1 MNLYTSLTLRYL
13 KQNKRRTLVTII
25 GIILAT
31 ALICGIGNI
40 CTSFMDYQIRNQI
53 QSNGDFYATFFNI
66 NKEKAQIVTKSSGVT
81 RYGYS
86 QSLGGTILGK
96 NKDISLYINAY
107 DKNKIESYRLTLKEG
122 KYPKNKN
129 EIVVSEGLLK
139 HLNKKIGDKVIFEVG
154 DIEYTEGTD
163 IPKLINPQKNTY
175 KIVGILNKTPLSY
188 NSQLFA
194 LAGFDINSVS
204 NKEEFNV
211 SICTENPKDIY
222 KTAISI
228 GENIGLVQA
237 DEASDEDYS
246 YDDQT
251 LMYYKGIDFNESL
264 LRLLGAS
271 AYDNIN
277 KTLLLVVGLVASLV
291 IIPTIATIYNSFSI
305 AISERKKQFGILNS
319 IGATKSQVMKLVFLE
334 GFLVSIVGI
343 PIGLLSGTIAIDIVF
358 KVIKTFFK
366 TSVFGELELRVVFSP
381 VVLISSTIII
391 LLTIFISAII
401 PAINAAKISPLE
413 AIKNSS
419 NLKVGKIKS
428 SKLVKKIFKT
438 EGELA
443 YKNLRR
449 NKGKFRITLFSLIIS
464 IVIFISFNGFVDM
477 FIETNQINY
486 GTITNDLT
494 LYENKLFTKEEV
506 QKTIDELKKING
518 IKDIAIDKGYNLN
531 VHVDEKNIN
540 KDLKESLKQS
550 GYVDMDNSTYNFI
563 NSRLSTPGDF
573 SISNIKLSEGKFDKE
588 TAKAENG
595 VILVRYSY
603 QESLAKKGKVVL
615 TNYKVG
621 DTLNCTITSYDYDGN
636 ESEKE
641 VKLKIL
647 AITDEIL
654 TGNKQYPQT
663 SFGVVAYDD
672 LIHLLSIK
680 DDESSSNSYYVA
692 TNQEKSTRDEVK
704 KVAEENSLSVIDS
717 IDEAQKLEQTMNVMK
732 IFVYG
737 FIVVISLV
745 SVTNIINTISTNI
758 NLRKREFAV
767 IKSIGVTPQGFKKM
781 IYMESILY
789 GILSLLYGIPIGICL
804 NVLMNRILEGMITVQ
819 TLIPYKSI
827 LICIISI
834 FIITFIASYI
844 PLKKISKENII
855 DNIRQESI

>member
-40 CTSFMDYQIRNQI
+40 CTSFMDYQMRDQI
-53 QSNGDFYATFFNI
+53 KTSGSFYATFTDI
-66 NKEKAQIVTKSSGVT
+66 DKEKASVITKSSGVSE
-81 RYGYS
+81 YGYKKDLGS
-86 QSLGGTILGK
+86 IILDKKDSTSL
-96 NKDISLYINAY
+96 DINVF
-107 DKNKIESYRLTLKEG
+107 DKNTINSFQITLKNG
-122 KYPKNKN
+122 NYPKNQS
-129 EIVVSEGLLK
+129 EIVVTQALLNK
-139 HLNKKIGDKVIFEVG
+139 WNKKIGDKITLNLGELIYDDMG
-154 DIEYTEGTD
+154 MIS
-163 IPKLINPQKNTY
+163 KLKNSQKTTF
-175 KIVGILNKTPLSY
+175 KIVGTLDKAPY
-188 NSQLFA
+188 NSKLFA
-194 LAGFDINSVS
+194 IAGFDINTVDK
-204 NKEEFNV
+204 NEKFDV
-211 SICTENPKDIY
+211 SICTKNPKDIY

-228 GENIGLVQA
+228 GENIGLVQKDDPQ
-237 DEASDEDYS
+237 DESYNYDEQTNLYFKDIDY
-246 YDDQT
+246 
-251 LMYYKGIDFNESL
+251 NEGL

-271 AYDNIN
+271 SYDNIN
-277 KTLLLVVGLVASLV
+277 KTLILIVALVASLV
-291 IIPTIATIYNSFSI
+291 IIATIATIYNSFSI

-319 IGATKSQVMKLVFLE
+319 IGATKSQIMKLVFLE

-366 TSVFGELELRVVFSP
+366 TSMFGELGLRVVFSP
-381 VVLISSTIII
+381 IVLIISTLVI

-419 NLKVGKIKS
+419 NLKVGKIRS

-477 FIETNQINY
+477 FIEANQINY
-486 GTITNDLT
+486 GSITNDLT
-494 LYENKLFTKEEV
+494 LYKNNLITKEEV

-518 IKDIAIDKGYNLN
+518 LKDVAIDKGYNLN

-540 KDLKESLKQS
+540 KDLRESLKQS
-550 GYVDMDNSTYNFI
+550 NYVDIDNSTYNFI
-563 NSRLSTPGDF
+563 SSRLYTPGDF
-573 SISNIKLSEGKFDKE
+573 SISNIKLSEGKIDKE

-621 DTLNCTITSYDYDGN
+621 DTLNCTVYSYDSDG
-636 ESEKE
+636 KE
-641 VKLKIL
+641 IKKETKLKIL

-654 TGNKQYPQT
+654 TGNNQYPET

-672 LIHLLSIK
+672 LIPSLGIT
-680 DDESSSNSYYVA
+680 DDESSSNLYYVA

-704 KVAEENSLSVIDS
+704 KVAEENNLSVIDS

-781 IYMESILY
+781 IYMESVLY
-789 GILSLLYGIPIGICL
+789 GILSLLYGIPIGICM

-819 TLIPYKSI
+819 TLIPYKAI
-827 LICIISI
+827 LICVVAI
-834 FIITFIASYI
+834 FVITFIASYI

>member
-40 CTSFMDYQIRNQI
+40 CTSFMDYQMRDQI
-53 QSNGDFYATFFNI
+53 KTSGSFYATFTDMD
-66 NKEKAQIVTKSSGVT
+66 KEKAEVITKSSGVSE
-81 RYGYS
+81 YGYKKNLGS
-86 QSLGGTILGK
+86 VILDKKNSTSL
-96 NKDISLYINAY
+96 NINVF
-107 DKNKIESYRLTLKEG
+107 DKNTINSFQITLKKG
-122 KYPKNKN
+122 SYPKN
-129 EIVVSEGLLK
+129 ESELIVTQDLLNK
-139 HLNKKIGDKVIFEVG
+139 WNKKIGDKITLNLGELIYDDMG
-154 DIEYTEGTD
+154 MIS
-163 IPKLINPQKNTY
+163 KLKNSQKTTF
-175 KIVGILNKTPLSY
+175 KIVGTLDKAPY
-188 NSQLFA
+188 NSKLFA
-194 LAGFDINSVS
+194 ITGFDINTV
-204 NKEEFNV
+204 NKNEKFDV
-211 SICTENPKDIY
+211 SICTKNPKDIY
-222 KTAISI
+222 NTAISI
-228 GENIGLVQA
+228 GKNIGLVKEDNPK
-237 DEASDEDYS
+237 DESYS
-246 YDDQT
+246 YNDQT
-251 LMYYKGIDFNESL
+251 SMYYKDIEFNEGL

-271 AYDNIN
+271 SYSNIN
-277 KTLLLVVGLVASLV
+277 ITLLLIVGLVASLV
-291 IIPTIATIYNSFSI
+291 IIATIATIYNSFSI
-305 AISERKKQFGILNS
+305 AISERKKQFAILNS
-319 IGATKSQVMKLVFLE
+319 IGATKSQIMKFVFLE

-343 PIGLLSGTIAIDIVF
+343 PIGLLSGTVAIDIVF

-366 TSVFGELELRVVFSP
+366 TSMFGELDLRVVFSP
-381 VVLISSTIII
+381 IVLILSTLVI
-391 LLTIFISAII
+391 LLTIFISALI

-449 NKGKFRITLFSLIIS
+449 NKGKFRITLFSLVIS

-477 FIETNQINY
+477 FVEANQINY
-486 GTITNDLT
+486 GSITNDLT
-494 LYENKLFTKEEV
+494 LYENNLLTKEEV

-518 IKDIAIDKGYNLN
+518 LKDVAIDKGYNLN

-540 KDLKESLKQS
+540 KDLRESLKQS
-550 GYVDMDNSTYNFI
+550 HYVDMDNSNYNFI
-563 NSRLSTPGDF
+563 NSRLYIPGYF
-573 SISNIKLSEGKFDKE
+573 SISNIKLSEGKFDRK

-615 TNYKVG
+615 SNYKVG
-621 DTLNCTITSYDYDGN
+621 DTLNCTITSYDSDGK

-654 TGNKQYPQT
+654 TGNNQYPET

-672 LIHLLSIK
+672 LIPSLGIT
-680 DDESSSNSYYVA
+680 DDESSSNLYYVA

-704 KVAEENSLSVIDS
+704 KVAEENNLSVMDS

-758 NLRKREFAV
+758 NLRKREFAI

-789 GILSLLYGIPIGICL
+789 GILSLLYGIPIGICM
-804 NVLMNRILEGMITVQ
+804 NVLMNKILEGVITVQ
-819 TLIPYKSI
+819 TLIPYKAI
-827 LICIISI
+827 LICVVAI

>member
-40 CTSFMDYQIRNQI
+40 CTSFMDYQMRDQI
-53 QSNGDFYATFFNI
+53 KTSGSFYATFTDI
-66 NKEKAQIVTKSSGVT
+66 DKEKASVITKSSGVSE
-81 RYGYS
+81 YGYKKNLGS
-86 QSLGGTILGK
+86 VILDKKNSTSL
-96 NKDISLYINAY
+96 DINVF
-107 DKNKIESYRLTLKEG
+107 DKNTINSFQITLKKG
-122 KYPKNKN
+122 SYPKN
-129 EIVVSEGLLK
+129 ESELIVTQDLLNK
-139 HLNKKIGDKVIFEVG
+139 WNKKIGDKITLNLGELIYDDMG
-154 DIEYTEGTD
+154 MIS
-163 IPKLINPQKNTY
+163 KLKNSQKTTF
-175 KIVGILNKTPLSY
+175 KIVGTLDKAPY
-188 NSQLFA
+188 NSKLFA
-194 LAGFDINSVS
+194 IAGFDINSVDK
-204 NKEEFNV
+204 NEKFDV
-211 SICTENPKDIY
+211 SICTKNPKDIY

-228 GENIGLVQA
+228 GENIGLVQKDDPQ
-237 DEASDEDYS
+237 DESYNYDEQANLYFKDIEY
-246 YDDQT
+246 
-251 LMYYKGIDFNESL
+251 NEGL

-271 AYDNIN
+271 SYSNIN
-277 KTLLLVVGLVASLV
+277 ITLLLIVGLVASLV
-291 IIPTIATIYNSFSI
+291 IIATIATIYNSFSI
-305 AISERKKQFGILNS
+305 AISERKKQFAILNS
-319 IGATKSQVMKLVFLE
+319 IGATKSQIMKLVFLE

-343 PIGLLSGTIAIDIVF
+343 PIGLLSGTVAIDIVF

-366 TSVFGELELRVVFSP
+366 TSMFGELDLRVVFSP
-381 VVLISSTIII
+381 IVLILSTLVI
-391 LLTIFISAII
+391 LLTIFISALI

-449 NKGKFRITLFSLIIS
+449 NKGKFRITLFSLVIS

-477 FIETNQINY
+477 FIEANQINY
-486 GTITNDLT
+486 GSITNDLT
-494 LYENKLFTKEEV
+494 LYKNNLITKEEV

-518 IKDIAIDKGYNLN
+518 LKDVAIDKGYNLN

-540 KDLKESLKQS
+540 KDLRESLKQS
-550 GYVDMDNSTYNFI
+550 HYVDMDNSNYNFI
-563 NSRLSTPGDF
+563 NSRLYIPGYF
-573 SISNIKLSEGKFDKE
+573 SISNIKLSEGKFDRK

-615 TNYKVG
+615 SNYKVG
-621 DTLNCTITSYDYDGN
+621 DTLNCTITSYDSDGK
-636 ESEKE
+636 ESAKE

-654 TGNKQYPQT
+654 TGNNQYPET

-672 LIHLLSIK
+672 LIPSLGIT
-680 DDESSSNSYYVA
+680 DDESSSNLYYVA

-704 KVAEENSLSVIDS
+704 KVAEENNLSVIDS

-758 NLRKREFAV
+758 NLRKREFAI

-789 GILSLLYGIPIGICL
+789 GILSLLYGIPIGICM

-819 TLIPYKSI
+819 TLIPYKAI
-827 LICIISI
+827 LICVVAI
-834 FIITFIASYI
+834 FVITFIASYI
-844 PLKKISKENII
+844 PLKKMSKENII

>member
-40 CTSFMDYQIRNQI
+40 CTSFMDYQMRDEI
-53 QSNGDFYATFFNI
+53 QSSGSFYATFTDI
-66 NKEKAQIVTKSSGVT
+66 DKEKASVITKSSGVSE
-81 RYGYS
+81 YGYKKNLGS
-86 QSLGGTILGK
+86 VIWDKKNSTSLDINVFDKNTI
-96 NKDISLYINAY
+96 NSFQISL
-107 DKNKIESYRLTLKEG
+107 KKGS
-122 KYPKNKN
+122 YPKN
-129 EIVVSEGLLK
+129 ESELIVTQDLLNK
-139 HLNKKIGDKVIFEVG
+139 WNKKIGDKITLNLGELIYDDMG
-154 DIEYTEGTD
+154 MIS
-163 IPKLINPQKNTY
+163 KLKNSQKTTF
-175 KIVGILNKTPLSY
+175 KIVGTLDKAPY
-188 NSQLFA
+188 NSKLFA
-194 LAGFDINSVS
+194 IAGFDINSVDK
-204 NKEEFNV
+204 NEKFDV
-211 SICTENPKDIY
+211 SICTKNPKDIY

-228 GENIGLVQA
+228 GENIGLVQKDDPQ
-237 DEASDEDYS
+237 DESYNYDEQTNLYFKDIDY
-246 YDDQT
+246 
-251 LMYYKGIDFNESL
+251 NEGL

-271 AYDNIN
+271 AYSNIN
-277 KTLLLVVGLVASLV
+277 ITLLLIVGLVASLV
-291 IIPTIATIYNSFSI
+291 IIATIATIYNSFSI

-319 IGATKSQVMKLVFLE
+319 IGATKSQIMKLVFLE
-334 GFLVSIVGI
+334 GFLVSIIGI

-366 TSVFGELELRVVFSP
+366 TSMFGELGLRVVFSQT
-381 VVLISSTIII
+381 VLILSTLII
-391 LLTIFISAII
+391 LLTIFISALI
-401 PAINAAKISPLE
+401 PARNAAKISPLE

-449 NKGKFRITLFSLIIS
+449 NKGKFRITLFSLVIS

-477 FIETNQINY
+477 FIEANQINY
-486 GTITNDLT
+486 GSITNDLT
-494 LYENKLFTKEEV
+494 LYENNLLTKEEV

-518 IKDIAIDKGYNLN
+518 LKDVAIDKGYNLN

-540 KDLKESLKQS
+540 KDLRESLKQS
-550 GYVDMDNSTYNFI
+550 RYVDMDNSNYNFI
-563 NSRLSTPGDF
+563 NSRLYIPGYF
-573 SISNIKLSEGKFDKE
+573 NISNIKLSEGKFDRK

-615 TNYKVG
+615 SNYKVG
-621 DTLNCTITSYDYDGN
+621 DTLNCTITSYDSDGK
-636 ESEKE
+636 ESAKE

-654 TGNKQYPQT
+654 TGNNQYPET

-672 LIHLLSIK
+672 LIPSLGIT
-680 DDESSSNSYYVA
+680 DDKSSSIYYVA
-692 TNQEKSTRDEVK
+692 TNREKSTRDEVK
-704 KVAEENSLSVIDS
+704 KVAEENNLSVIDS

-758 NLRKREFAV
+758 NLRKREFAI

-789 GILSLLYGIPIGICL
+789 GILSLLYGIPIGICM
-804 NVLMNRILEGMITVQ
+804 NVLMNKILEGVITVQ
-819 TLIPYKSI
+819 TLIPYKAI
-827 LICIISI
+827 LICVVAI

>member
-40 CTSFMDYQIRNQI
+40 YTSFMDYQMRYKI
-53 QSNGDFYATFFNI
+53 QSSGSFYATFTDI
-66 NKEKAQIVTKSSGVT
+66 DKEKADIITKSSGVSE
-81 RYGYS
+81 YGYKKNLGS
-86 QSLGGTILGK
+86 VILDKKNSTSL
-96 NKDISLYINAY
+96 DINVF
-107 DKNKIESYRLTLKEG
+107 DKNTINSFQITLKKG
-122 KYPKNKN
+122 SYPKN
-129 EIVVSEGLLK
+129 ESELIVTQDLLNK
-139 HLNKKIGDKVIFEVG
+139 WNKKIGDKITLNLGELIYDDMG
-154 DIEYTEGTD
+154 MIS
-163 IPKLINPQKNTY
+163 KLKNSQKTTF
-175 KIVGILNKTPLSY
+175 KIVGTLDKAPY
-188 NSQLFA
+188 NSKLFA
-194 LAGFDINSVS
+194 ITGFDINTV
-204 NKEEFNV
+204 NKNEKFDV
-211 SICTENPKDIY
+211 SICTKNPKDIY

-228 GENIGLVQA
+228 GENIGLVQKDDPQ
-237 DEASDEDYS
+237 DESYN

-251 LMYYKGIDFNESL
+251 YMYYKDIEFNEGL

-271 AYDNIN
+271 SYDNIN
-277 KTLLLVVGLVASLV
+277 ITLILIVGLVASLV
-291 IIPTIATIYNSFSI
+291 IIATIATIYNSFSI

-319 IGATKSQVMKLVFLE
+319 IGATKSQIMKLVFLE

-343 PIGLLSGTIAIDIVF
+343 PIGLLSGTVAIDIVF

-366 TSVFGELELRVVFSP
+366 TSMFGELGLRVVFSP
-381 VVLISSTIII
+381 IVLIISTLVI

-449 NKGKFRITLFSLIIS
+449 NKGKFRITLFSLVIS

-477 FIETNQINY
+477 FIEANQINY
-486 GTITNDLT
+486 GSITNDLT
-494 LYENKLFTKEEV
+494 LYENNLLTKEEV

-518 IKDIAIDKGYNLN
+518 LKDVAIDKGYNLN

-540 KDLKESLKQS
+540 KDLRESLKQS
-550 GYVDMDNSTYNFI
+550 DYVDMDNSTYNFI
-563 NSRLSTPGDF
+563 NSRLYIPGYF
-573 SISNIKLSEGKFDKE
+573 SISNIKLSEGKFDRK

-615 TNYKVG
+615 SNYKVG
-621 DTLNCTITSYDYDGN
+621 DTLNCTITSYDSDGK
-636 ESEKE
+636 ESAKE

-654 TGNKQYPQT
+654 TGNNQYPET

-672 LIHLLSIK
+672 LIPSLGIT
-680 DDESSSNSYYVA
+680 DDKSSSIYYVA
-692 TNQEKSTRDEVK
+692 TNREKSTRDEVK
-704 KVAEENSLSVIDS
+704 KVAEENNLSVIDS

-789 GILSLLYGIPIGICL
+789 GILSLLYGIPIGICM
-804 NVLMNRILEGMITVQ
+804 NVLMNKILEGVITVQ
-819 TLIPYKSI
+819 TLIPYKAI
-827 LICIISI
+827 LICVVAI

-844 PLKKISKENII
+844 PLKKMSKENII

>member
-40 CTSFMDYQIRNQI
+40 CTSFMDYQMRGQI
-53 QSNGDFYATFFNI
+53 QSSGSFYATFTDI
-66 NKEKAQIVTKSSGVT
+66 DKEKASVITKSSGVSE
-81 RYGYS
+81 YGYKKNLGS
-86 QSLGGTILGK
+86 VIWDKKNSTSL
-96 NKDISLYINAY
+96 DINVF
-107 DKNKIESYRLTLKEG
+107 DKNTINSFQITLKKG
-122 KYPKNKN
+122 SYPKN
-129 EIVVSEGLLK
+129 ESELIVTQDLLNK
-139 HLNKKIGDKVIFEVG
+139 WNKKIGDKITLNLGELIYDDMG
-154 DIEYTEGTD
+154 MIS
-163 IPKLINPQKNTY
+163 KLKNSQKTTF
-175 KIVGILNKTPLSY
+175 KIVGTLDKAPY
-188 NSQLFA
+188 NSKLFA
-194 LAGFDINSVS
+194 ITGFDINTV
-204 NKEEFNV
+204 NKNEKFDV
-211 SICTENPKDIY
+211 SICTKNPKDIY

-228 GENIGLVQA
+228 GKNIGLVQKDNPQ
-237 DEASDEDYS
+237 DESYNYDEQANLYFKDIEY
-246 YDDQT
+246 
-251 LMYYKGIDFNESL
+251 NEGL

-271 AYDNIN
+271 SYSNIN
-277 KTLLLVVGLVASLV
+277 ITLLLIVGLVASLV
-291 IIPTIATIYNSFSI
+291 IIATIATIYNSFSI
-305 AISERKKQFGILNS
+305 AISERKKQFAILNS
-319 IGATKSQVMKLVFLE
+319 IGATKSQIMKFVFLE

-343 PIGLLSGTIAIDIVF
+343 PIGLLSGTVAIDIVF

-366 TSVFGELELRVVFSP
+366 TSMFGELDLRVVFSP
-381 VVLISSTIII
+381 IVLILSTLVI
-391 LLTIFISAII
+391 LLTIFISALI

-449 NKGKFRITLFSLIIS
+449 NKGKFRITLFSLVIS

-477 FIETNQINY
+477 FIEANQINY
-486 GTITNDLT
+486 GSITNDLT
-494 LYENKLFTKEEV
+494 LYENNLLTKEEV

-518 IKDIAIDKGYNLN
+518 LKDVAIDKGYNLN

-540 KDLKESLKQS
+540 KDLRESLKQS
-550 GYVDMDNSTYNFI
+550 RYVDMDNSNYNFI
-563 NSRLSTPGDF
+563 NSRLYIPGYF
-573 SISNIKLSEGKFDKE
+573 SISNIKLSEGKFDRK

-615 TNYKVG
+615 SNYKVG
-621 DTLNCTITSYDYDGN
+621 DTLNCTITSYDSDGK
-636 ESEKE
+636 ESAKE

-654 TGNKQYPQT
+654 TGNNQYPET

-672 LIHLLSIK
+672 LIPSLGIT
-680 DDESSSNSYYVA
+680 DDKSSSNLYYVA

-704 KVAEENSLSVIDS
+704 KVAEENNLSVIDS

-758 NLRKREFAV
+758 NLRKREFAI

-789 GILSLLYGIPIGICL
+789 GILSLLYGIPIGICM

-819 TLIPYKSI
+819 TLIPYKAI
-827 LICIISI
+827 LICVVAI

>member
-40 CTSFMDYQIRNQI
+40 CTSFMDYQMRDQI
-53 QSNGDFYATFFNI
+53 KTSGSFYATFTDI
-66 NKEKAQIVTKSSGVT
+66 DKEKASVITKSSGVSE
-81 RYGYS
+81 YGYKKNLGS
-86 QSLGGTILGK
+86 VIWDKKNSTSL
-96 NKDISLYINAY
+96 DINVF
-107 DKNKIESYRLTLKEG
+107 DKNTINSFQITLKKG
-122 KYPKNKN
+122 SYPKN
-129 EIVVSEGLLK
+129 ESELIVTQDLLNK
-139 HLNKKIGDKVIFEVG
+139 WNKKIGDKITLNLGELIYDDMG
-154 DIEYTEGTD
+154 MIS
-163 IPKLINPQKNTY
+163 KLKNSQKTTF
-175 KIVGILNKTPLSY
+175 KIVGTLDKAPY
-188 NSQLFA
+188 NSKLFA
-194 LAGFDINSVS
+194 ITGFDINTV
-204 NKEEFNV
+204 NKNEKFDV
-211 SICTENPKDIY
+211 SICTKNPKDIY
-222 KTAISI
+222 NTAISI
-228 GENIGLVQA
+228 GKNIGLVKEDNPKDESYNYNEQA
-237 DEASDEDYS
+237 NLYFKDIEY
-246 YDDQT
+246 
-251 LMYYKGIDFNESL
+251 NEGL

-271 AYDNIN
+271 SYSNIN
-277 KTLLLVVGLVASLV
+277 ITLLLIVGLVASLV
-291 IIPTIATIYNSFSI
+291 IIATIATIYNSFSI
-305 AISERKKQFGILNS
+305 AISERKKQFAILNS
-319 IGATKSQVMKLVFLE
+319 IGATKSQIMKFVFLE

-343 PIGLLSGTIAIDIVF
+343 PIGLLSGTVAIDIVF

-366 TSVFGELELRVVFSP
+366 TSMFGELDLRVVFSP
-381 VVLISSTIII
+381 IVLIVSTLVI
-391 LLTIFISAII
+391 LLTIFISALI

-449 NKGKFRITLFSLIIS
+449 NKGKFRITLFSLVIS

-477 FIETNQINY
+477 FIEANQINY
-486 GTITNDLT
+486 GSITNDLT
-494 LYENKLFTKEEV
+494 LYENNLLTKEEV

-518 IKDIAIDKGYNLN
+518 LKDVAIDKGYNLNLN

-540 KDLKESLKQS
+540 KDLRESLKQS
-550 GYVDMDNSTYNFI
+550 DYVDMDNSTYNFI
-563 NSRLSTPGDF
+563 NSRLYTPGDF
-573 SISNIKLSEGKFDKE
+573 SISNIKLSEGKFDRK

-615 TNYKVG
+615 SNYKVG
-621 DTLNCTITSYDYDGN
+621 DTLNCTITSYDSDGK

-654 TGNKQYPQT
+654 TGNNQYPET

-672 LIHLLSIK
+672 LIPSLGIK

-704 KVAEENSLSVIDS
+704 KVAEENNLSVIDS

-758 NLRKREFAV
+758 NLRKREFAI

-789 GILSLLYGIPIGICL
+789 GILSLLYGIPIGICM
-804 NVLMNRILEGMITVQ
+804 NVLMNKILEGVITVQ
-819 TLIPYKSI
+819 TLIPYKAI
-827 LICIISI
+827 LICVVAI

>member
-40 CTSFMDYQIRNQI
+40 CTSFMDYQMRDQI
-53 QSNGDFYATFFNI
+53 KTSGSFYATFTDI
-66 NKEKAQIVTKSSGVT
+66 DKEKASVITKSSGVSE
-81 RYGYS
+81 YGYKKDLGS
-86 QSLGGTILGK
+86 IILDKKDSTSL
-96 NKDISLYINAY
+96 DINVF
-107 DKNKIESYRLTLKEG
+107 DKNTINGFQITLKKG
-122 KYPKNKN
+122 SYPKNES
-129 EIVVSEGLLK
+129 EIVVTQALLNK
-139 HLNKKIGDKVIFEVG
+139 WNKKIGDKITLNLGELIYDDMG
-154 DIEYTEGTD
+154 MIS
-163 IPKLINPQKNTY
+163 KLKNSQKTTF
-175 KIVGILNKTPLSY
+175 KIVGTLDKAPY
-188 NSQLFA
+188 NSKLFA
-194 LAGFDINSVS
+194 ITGFDINTV
-204 NKEEFNV
+204 NKNEKFDV
-211 SICTENPKDIY
+211 SICTKNPKDIY

-228 GENIGLVQA
+228 GKNIGLAQKDDPQDESYNYDEQA
-237 DEASDEDYS
+237 NLYFKDIEY
-246 YDDQT
+246 
-251 LMYYKGIDFNESL
+251 NEGL

-271 AYDNIN
+271 SYSNIN
-277 KTLLLVVGLVASLV
+277 ITLLLIVGLVASLV
-291 IIPTIATIYNSFSI
+291 IIATIATIYNSFSI
-305 AISERKKQFGILNS
+305 AISERKKQFAILNS
-319 IGATKSQVMKLVFLE
+319 IGATKSQIMKFVFLE

-343 PIGLLSGTIAIDIVF
+343 PIGLLSGTVAIDIVF

-366 TSVFGELELRVVFSP
+366 TSMFGELDLRVVFSP
-381 VVLISSTIII
+381 IVLILSTLVI
-391 LLTIFISAII
+391 LLTIFISALI

-449 NKGKFRITLFSLIIS
+449 NKGKFRITLFSLVIS

-477 FIETNQINY
+477 FIEANQINY
-486 GTITNDLT
+486 GSITNDLT
-494 LYENKLFTKEEV
+494 LYENNLITKEEV

-518 IKDIAIDKGYNLN
+518 LKDVAIDKGYNLN

-540 KDLKESLKQS
+540 KDLRESLKQS
-550 GYVDMDNSTYNFI
+550 DYVDMDNSTYNFI
-563 NSRLSTPGDF
+563 NSRLYIPGYF
-573 SISNIKLSEGKFDKE
+573 SISNIKLSEGKFDRK

-615 TNYKVG
+615 SNYKVG
-621 DTLNCTITSYDYDGN
+621 DTLNCTITSYDSDGK

-654 TGNKQYPQT
+654 TGNNQYPET

-672 LIHLLSIK
+672 LIPSLGIT
-680 DDESSSNSYYVA
+680 DDESSSNLYYVA

-704 KVAEENSLSVIDS
+704 KVAEENNLSVIDS

-789 GILSLLYGIPIGICL
+789 GILSLLYGIPIGICM

-819 TLIPYKSI
+819 TLIPYKAI
-827 LICIISI
+827 LICVVAI
-834 FIITFIASYI
+834 FVITFIASYI
-844 PLKKISKENII
+844 PLKKMSKENII

>member
-291 IIPTIATIYNSFSI
+291 IIATIATIYNSFSI

-506 QKTIDELKKING
+506 QNTINELKKING

-540 KDLKESLKQS
+540 KDLKKSLKQS

-672 LIHLLSIK
+672 LIHSLSIK

-717 IDEAQKLEQTMNVMK
+717 IDEAQRLEQTMNVMK

-745 SVTNIINTISTNI
+745 SVTNIVNTISTNI

-789 GILSLLYGIPIGICL
+789 GILSLIYGIPIGICL
-804 NVLMNRILEGMITVQ
+804 NVIMNRILEGMITVQ

>member
-13 KQNKRRTLVTII
+13 KQNKRITLVTII

-40 CTSFMDYQIRNQI
+40 CTSFMDYQMRGQI
-53 QSNGDFYATFFNI
+53 QSSGSFYATFTDI
-66 NKEKAQIVTKSSGVT
+66 DKEKASVITKSSGVSE
-81 RYGYS
+81 YGYKKNLGS
-86 QSLGGTILGK
+86 VIWDKKNSTSL
-96 NKDISLYINAY
+96 DINVF
-107 DKNKIESYRLTLKEG
+107 DKNTINSFQITLKKG
-122 KYPKNKN
+122 SYPKN
-129 EIVVSEGLLK
+129 ESELIVTQDLLNK
-139 HLNKKIGDKVIFEVG
+139 WNKKIGDKITLNLGELIYDDMG
-154 DIEYTEGTD
+154 MIS
-163 IPKLINPQKNTY
+163 KLKNPQKTTF
-175 KIVGILNKTPLSY
+175 KIVGTLDKAPY
-188 NSQLFA
+188 NSKLFA
-194 LAGFDINSVS
+194 IAGFDINTV
-204 NKEEFNV
+204 NKNEKFDV
-211 SICTENPKDIY
+211 SICTKNPKDIY

-228 GENIGLVQA
+228 GKNIGLAQKDNPQDESYNYDEQA
-237 DEASDEDYS
+237 NLYFKDIEY
-246 YDDQT
+246 
-251 LMYYKGIDFNESL
+251 NEGL

-271 AYDNIN
+271 SYSNIN
-277 KTLLLVVGLVASLV
+277 ITLLLIVGLVASLV
-291 IIPTIATIYNSFSI
+291 IIATIATIYNSFSI
-305 AISERKKQFGILNS
+305 AISERKKQFAILNS
-319 IGATKSQVMKLVFLE
+319 IGATKSQIMKFVFLE

-343 PIGLLSGTIAIDIVF
+343 PIGLLSGTVAIDIVF

-366 TSVFGELELRVVFSP
+366 TSMFGELDLRVVFSP
-381 VVLISSTIII
+381 IVLILSTLVI
-391 LLTIFISAII
+391 LLTIFISALI

-449 NKGKFRITLFSLIIS
+449 NKGKFRITLFSLVIS

-477 FIETNQINY
+477 FIEANQINY
-486 GTITNDLT
+486 GSITNDLT
-494 LYENKLFTKEEV
+494 LYENNLLTKEEV

-518 IKDIAIDKGYNLN
+518 LKDVAIDKGYNLN

-540 KDLKESLKQS
+540 KDLRESLKQS
-550 GYVDMDNSTYNFI
+550 RYVDMDNSNYNFI
-563 NSRLSTPGDF
+563 NSRLYIPGYF
-573 SISNIKLSEGKFDKE
+573 SISNIKLSEGKFDRK

-615 TNYKVG
+615 SNYKVG
-621 DTLNCTITSYDYDGN
+621 DTLNCTITSYDSDGK
-636 ESEKE
+636 ESAKE

-654 TGNKQYPQT
+654 TGNNQYPET

-672 LIHLLSIK
+672 LIPSLGIT
-680 DDESSSNSYYVA
+680 DDKSSSIYYVA
-692 TNQEKSTRDEVK
+692 TNREKSTRDEVK
-704 KVAEENSLSVIDS
+704 KVAEENNLSVIDS

-819 TLIPYKSI
+819 TLIPYKAI
-827 LICIISI
+827 LICVVAI
-834 FIITFIASYI
+834 FVITFIASYI
-844 PLKKISKENII
+844 PLKKMSKENII

>member
-40 CTSFMDYQIRNQI
+40 CTSFMDYQMRDQI
-53 QSNGDFYATFFNI
+53 KTSGSFYATFTDI
-66 NKEKAQIVTKSSGVT
+66 DKEKASVITKSSGVSE
-81 RYGYS
+81 YGYKKDLGS
-86 QSLGGTILGK
+86 IILDKKDSTSL
-96 NKDISLYINAY
+96 DINVF
-107 DKNKIESYRLTLKEG
+107 DKNTINSFQITLKNG
-122 KYPKNKN
+122 NYPKNQS
-129 EIVVSEGLLK
+129 EIVVTQALLNK
-139 HLNKKIGDKVIFEVG
+139 WNKKIGDKITLNLGELIYDDMG
-154 DIEYTEGTD
+154 MIS
-163 IPKLINPQKNTY
+163 KLKNSQKTTF
-175 KIVGILNKTPLSY
+175 KIVGTLDKAPY
-188 NSQLFA
+188 NSKLFA
-194 LAGFDINSVS
+194 IAGFDINTVDK
-204 NKEEFNV
+204 NEKFDV
-211 SICTENPKDIY
+211 SICTKNPKDIY

-228 GENIGLVQA
+228 GKNIGLVQKDDPQ
-237 DEASDEDYS
+237 DESYNYDEQANLYFKDIEY
-246 YDDQT
+246 
-251 LMYYKGIDFNESL
+251 NEGL

-271 AYDNIN
+271 SYSNIN
-277 KTLLLVVGLVASLV
+277 ITLLLIVGLVASLV
-291 IIPTIATIYNSFSI
+291 IIATIATIYNSFSI

-319 IGATKSQVMKLVFLE
+319 IGATKSQIMKLVFLE

-366 TSVFGELELRVVFSP
+366 TSMFGELDLRVVFSP
-381 VVLISSTIII
+381 IVLILSTLVI
-391 LLTIFISAII
+391 LLTIFISALI

-449 NKGKFRITLFSLIIS
+449 NKGKFRITLFSLVIS

-477 FIETNQINY
+477 FIEANQINY
-486 GTITNDLT
+486 GSITNDLT
-494 LYENKLFTKEEV
+494 LYKNNLITKEEV

-518 IKDIAIDKGYNLN
+518 LKDVAIDKGYNLN

-540 KDLKESLKQS
+540 KDLRESLKQS
-550 GYVDMDNSTYNFI
+550 NYVDIDNSTYNFI
-563 NSRLSTPGDF
+563 SSRLYTPGDF
-573 SISNIKLSEGKFDKE
+573 SISNIKLSEGKIDKE

-621 DTLNCTITSYDYDGN
+621 DTLNCTVYSYDSDG
-636 ESEKE
+636 KE
-641 VKLKIL
+641 IKKETKLKIL

-654 TGNKQYPQT
+654 TGNNQYPET

-672 LIHLLSIK
+672 LIPSLGIT
-680 DDESSSNSYYVA
+680 DDESSSNLYYVA

-704 KVAEENSLSVIDS
+704 KVAEENNLSVIDS

-781 IYMESILY
+781 IYMESVLY
-789 GILSLLYGIPIGICL
+789 GILSLLYGIPIGICM

-819 TLIPYKSI
+819 TLIPYKAI
-827 LICIISI
+827 LICVVAI
-834 FIITFIASYI
+834 FVITFIASYI

>member
-40 CTSFMDYQIRNQI
+40 CTSFMDYQMRDQI
-53 QSNGDFYATFFNI
+53 QSSGSFYATFTDI
-66 NKEKAQIVTKSSGVT
+66 DKEKAEVITKSSGVSE
-81 RYGYS
+81 YGYKKNLGS
-86 QSLGGTILGK
+86 VILDKKNSTSL
-96 NKDISLYINAY
+96 DINVF
-107 DKNKIESYRLTLKEG
+107 DKNTINSFQITLKKG
-122 KYPKNKN
+122 SYPKN
-129 EIVVSEGLLK
+129 ESELIVTQDLLNK
-139 HLNKKIGDKVIFEVG
+139 WNKKIGDKITLNLGELIYDDMG
-154 DIEYTEGTD
+154 MIS
-163 IPKLINPQKNTY
+163 KLKNSQKTTF
-175 KIVGILNKTPLSY
+175 KIVGTLDKAPY
-188 NSQLFA
+188 NSKLFA
-194 LAGFDINSVS
+194 ITGFDINTV
-204 NKEEFNV
+204 NKNEKFDV
-211 SICTENPKDIY
+211 SICTKNPKDIY

-228 GENIGLVQA
+228 GKNIGLVQKDDPQ
-237 DEASDEDYS
+237 DESYNYDEQANLYFKDIEY
-246 YDDQT
+246 
-251 LMYYKGIDFNESL
+251 NEGL

-271 AYDNIN
+271 SYSNIN
-277 KTLLLVVGLVASLV
+277 ITLLLIVGLVASLV
-291 IIPTIATIYNSFSI
+291 IIATIATIYNSFSI
-305 AISERKKQFGILNS
+305 AISERKKQFAILNS
-319 IGATKSQVMKLVFLE
+319 IGATKSQIMKFVFLE

-343 PIGLLSGTIAIDIVF
+343 PIGLLSGTVAIDIVF

-366 TSVFGELELRVVFSP
+366 TSMFGELDLRVVFSP
-381 VVLISSTIII
+381 IVLILSTLVI
-391 LLTIFISAII
+391 LLTIFISALI

-477 FIETNQINY
+477 FVEANQINY
-486 GTITNDLT
+486 GSITNDLT
-494 LYENKLFTKEEV
+494 LYENNLLTKEEV

-518 IKDIAIDKGYNLN
+518 LKDVAIDKGYNLN

-540 KDLKESLKQS
+540 KDLRESLKQS
-550 GYVDMDNSTYNFI
+550 RYVDMDNSNYNFI
-563 NSRLSTPGDF
+563 NSRLYIPGYF
-573 SISNIKLSEGKFDKE
+573 SISNIKLSEGKFDRK

-615 TNYKVG
+615 SNYKVG
-621 DTLNCTITSYDYDGN
+621 DTLNCTITSYDSDGK
-636 ESEKE
+636 ESAKE

-654 TGNKQYPQT
+654 TGNNQYPET

-672 LIHLLSIK
+672 LIPSLGIK

-704 KVAEENSLSVIDS
+704 KVAEENNLSVIDS

-789 GILSLLYGIPIGICL
+789 GILSLLYGIPIGICM
-804 NVLMNRILEGMITVQ
+804 NVLMNKILEGVITVQ
-819 TLIPYKSI
+819 TLIPYKAI
-827 LICIISI
+827 LICVVAI

>member
-40 CTSFMDYQIRNQI
+40 CTSFMDYQMRDEI
-53 QSNGDFYATFFNI
+53 QSSGSFYATFTDI
-66 NKEKAQIVTKSSGVT
+66 DKEKASVITKSSGVSE
-81 RYGYS
+81 YGYKKNLGS
-86 QSLGGTILGK
+86 VILDKKNSTSL
-96 NKDISLYINAY
+96 DINVF
-107 DKNKIESYRLTLKEG
+107 DKNTINSFQITLKKG
-122 KYPKNKN
+122 SYPKN
-129 EIVVSEGLLK
+129 ESELIVTQDLLNK
-139 HLNKKIGDKVIFEVG
+139 WNKKIGDKITLNLGELIYDDMG
-154 DIEYTEGTD
+154 MIS
-163 IPKLINPQKNTY
+163 KLKNPQKTTF
-175 KIVGILNKTPLSY
+175 KIVGTLDKAPY
-188 NSQLFA
+188 NSKLFA
-194 LAGFDINSVS
+194 IAGFDINSVDK
-204 NKEEFNV
+204 NEKFDV
-211 SICTENPKDIY
+211 SICTKNPKDIY

-228 GENIGLVQA
+228 GENIGLVQKNDPQ
-237 DEASDEDYS
+237 DES
-246 YDDQT
+246 YDYDEQT
-251 LMYYKGIDFNESL
+251 NMYYKDIEYNEGL

-271 AYDNIN
+271 SYSNIN
-277 KTLLLVVGLVASLV
+277 ITLLLIVGLVASLV
-291 IIPTIATIYNSFSI
+291 IIATIATIYNSFSI

-319 IGATKSQVMKLVFLE
+319 IGATKSQIMKLVFLE

-343 PIGLLSGTIAIDIVF
+343 PIGLLSGTVAIDIVF

-366 TSVFGELELRVVFSP
+366 TSMFGELDLRVVFSP
-381 VVLISSTIII
+381 IVLIISTLVI
-391 LLTIFISAII
+391 LLTIFISALI

-449 NKGKFRITLFSLIIS
+449 NKGKFRITLFSLVIS

-477 FIETNQINY
+477 FIEANQINY
-486 GTITNDLT
+486 GSITNDLT
-494 LYENKLFTKEEV
+494 LYENNLLTKEEV

-518 IKDIAIDKGYNLN
+518 LKDVAIDKGYNLN

-540 KDLKESLKQS
+540 KDLRESLKQS
-550 GYVDMDNSTYNFI
+550 RYVDMDNSNYNFI
-563 NSRLSTPGDF
+563 NSRLYIPGYF
-573 SISNIKLSEGKFDKE
+573 SISNIKLSEGKFDRK

-615 TNYKVG
+615 SNYKVG
-621 DTLNCTITSYDYDGN
+621 DTLNCTITSYDSDEK

-654 TGNKQYPQT
+654 TGNQQYPET

-672 LIHLLSIK
+672 LIPSLGIT
-680 DDESSSNSYYVA
+680 DDKSSSNLYYVA

-704 KVAEENSLSVIDS
+704 KVAEENNLSVIDS

-758 NLRKREFAV
+758 NLRKREFAI

-789 GILSLLYGIPIGICL
+789 GILSLLYGIPIGICM
-804 NVLMNRILEGMITVQ
+804 NVLMNKILEGVITVQ
-819 TLIPYKSI
+819 TLIPYKAI
-827 LICIISI
+827 LICVVAI

>member
-13 KQNKRRTLVTII
+13 KQNKRRTVVTII

-40 CTSFMDYQIRNQI
+40 CTSFMDYQMRDQI
-53 QSNGDFYATFFNI
+53 QSSGSFYATFTDI
-66 NKEKAQIVTKSSGVT
+66 DKEKAEVITKSSGVSE
-81 RYGYS
+81 YGYKKNLGS
-86 QSLGGTILGK
+86 VIWDKKNSTSL
-96 NKDISLYINAY
+96 DINVF
-107 DKNKIESYRLTLKEG
+107 DKNTINSFQITLKKG
-122 KYPKNKN
+122 SYPKN
-129 EIVVSEGLLK
+129 ESELIVTQDLLNK
-139 HLNKKIGDKVIFEVG
+139 WNKKIGDKITLNLGELIYDDMG
-154 DIEYTEGTD
+154 MIS
-163 IPKLINPQKNTY
+163 KLKNSQKTTF
-175 KIVGILNKTPLSY
+175 KIVGTLDKAPY
-188 NSQLFA
+188 NSKLFA
-194 LAGFDINSVS
+194 IAGFDINTV
-204 NKEEFNV
+204 NKNEKFDV
-211 SICTENPKDIY
+211 SICTKNPKDIY

-228 GENIGLVQA
+228 GKNIGLVQKDNPQ
-237 DEASDEDYS
+237 DESYNYDEQANLYFKDIEY
-246 YDDQT
+246 
-251 LMYYKGIDFNESL
+251 NEGL

-271 AYDNIN
+271 SYSNIN
-277 KTLLLVVGLVASLV
+277 ITLLLIVGLVASLV
-291 IIPTIATIYNSFSI
+291 IIATIATIYNSFSI
-305 AISERKKQFGILNS
+305 AISERKKQFAILNS
-319 IGATKSQVMKLVFLE
+319 IGATKSQIMKFVFLE

-366 TSVFGELELRVVFSP
+366 TSMFGELDLRVVFSP
-381 VVLISSTIII
+381 IVLILSTLVI
-391 LLTIFISAII
+391 LLTIFISALI

-428 SKLVKKIFKT
+428 SKLIKKIFKT

-449 NKGKFRITLFSLIIS
+449 NKGKFRITLFSLVIS

-477 FIETNQINY
+477 FIEANQINY
-486 GTITNDLT
+486 GSITNDLT
-494 LYENKLFTKEEV
+494 LYENNLLTKEEV

-518 IKDIAIDKGYNLN
+518 LKDVAIDKGYNLN

-540 KDLKESLKQS
+540 KDLRESLKQS
-550 GYVDMDNSTYNFI
+550 RYVDMDNSNYNFI
-563 NSRLSTPGDF
+563 NSRLYIPGYF
-573 SISNIKLSEGKFDKE
+573 SISNIKLSEGKFDRK

-615 TNYKVG
+615 SNYKVG
-621 DTLNCTITSYDYDGN
+621 DTLNCTITSYDSDGK
-636 ESEKE
+636 ESAKE

-654 TGNKQYPQT
+654 TGNNQYPET

-672 LIHLLSIK
+672 LIPSLGIK
-680 DDESSSNSYYVA
+680 DDESSSNLYYVA
-692 TNQEKSTRDEVK
+692 TNREKSTRDEVK
-704 KVAEENSLSVIDS
+704 KVAEENNLSVIDS

-789 GILSLLYGIPIGICL
+789 GILSLLYGIPIGICM
-804 NVLMNRILEGMITVQ
+804 NVLMNKILEGMITVQ
-819 TLIPYKSI
+819 TLIPYKAI
-827 LICIISI
+827 LICVVAI
-834 FIITFIASYI
+834 FVITFIASYI
-844 PLKKISKENII
+844 PLKKMSKENII

>member
-40 CTSFMDYQIRNQI
+40 CTSFMDYQMRDEI
-53 QSNGDFYATFFNI
+53 QSSGSFYATFTDI
-66 NKEKAQIVTKSSGVT
+66 DKEKASVITKSSGVSE
-81 RYGYS
+81 YGYKKNLGS
-86 QSLGGTILGK
+86 VIWDKKNSTSL
-96 NKDISLYINAY
+96 DINVF
-107 DKNKIESYRLTLKEG
+107 DKNTINSFQITLKKG
-122 KYPKNKN
+122 SYPKN
-129 EIVVSEGLLK
+129 ESELIVTQDLLNK
-139 HLNKKIGDKVIFEVG
+139 WNKKIGDKITLNLGELIYDDMG
-154 DIEYTEGTD
+154 MIS
-163 IPKLINPQKNTY
+163 KLKNSQKTTF
-175 KIVGILNKTPLSY
+175 KIVGTLDKAPY
-188 NSQLFA
+188 NSKLFA
-194 LAGFDINSVS
+194 ITGFDINTV
-204 NKEEFNV
+204 NKNEKFDV
-211 SICTENPKDIY
+211 SICTKNPKDIY
-222 KTAISI
+222 NTAISI
-228 GENIGLVQA
+228 GKNIGLVKEDNPK
-237 DEASDEDYS
+237 DESYS
-246 YDDQT
+246 YDEQT
-251 LMYYKGIDFNESL
+251 NLYFKDIEYNEGL

-271 AYDNIN
+271 SYDNIN
-277 KTLLLVVGLVASLV
+277 TTLILIVALVASLV
-291 IIPTIATIYNSFSI
+291 IIATIATIYNSFSI

-319 IGATKSQVMKLVFLE
+319 IGATKSQIMKLVFLE
-334 GFLVSIVGI
+334 VFLVSIVGI

-358 KVIKTFFK
+358 KVIKTFFS
-366 TSVFGELELRVVFSP
+366 TSMFGELELRVVFSP

-449 NKGKFRITLFSLIIS
+449 NKGKFRITLFSLVIS

-477 FIETNQINY
+477 FIEANQINY

-494 LYENKLFTKEEV
+494 LYENNLITKEEV

-518 IKDIAIDKGYNLN
+518 LKDIAIDKGYNLN

-540 KDLKESLKQS
+540 KDLRESLKQS

-573 SISNIKLSEGKFDKE
+573 SISNIKLSEGKFDRK

-615 TNYKVG
+615 SNYKVG
-621 DTLNCTITSYDYDGN
+621 DTLNCTVYSYDSDGN
-636 ESEKE
+636 EKQKE

-654 TGNKQYPQT
+654 TGDIQYPQT

-672 LIHLLSIK
+672 LIHSLGIK

-745 SVTNIINTISTNI
+745 SVTNIVNTISTNI

-789 GILSLLYGIPIGICL
+789 GILSLIYGIPIGICM

>member
-13 KQNKRRTLVTII
+13 KQNKKRTLVTII

-40 CTSFMDYQIRNQI
+40 CTSFMDYQMRDQI
-53 QSNGDFYATFFNI
+53 KTSGSFYATFTDMD
-66 NKEKAQIVTKSSGVT
+66 KEKAEVITKSSGVSE
-81 RYGYS
+81 YGYKKNLGS
-86 QSLGGTILGK
+86 VILDKKNSTSL
-96 NKDISLYINAY
+96 NINVF
-107 DKNKIESYRLTLKEG
+107 DKNTINSFQITLKKG
-122 KYPKNKN
+122 SYPKN
-129 EIVVSEGLLK
+129 ESELIVTQDLLNK
-139 HLNKKIGDKVIFEVG
+139 WNKKIGDKIILNLGELIYDDMG
-154 DIEYTEGTD
+154 MIS
-163 IPKLINPQKNTY
+163 KLKNSQKTTF
-175 KIVGILNKTPLSY
+175 KIVGTLDKAPY
-188 NSQLFA
+188 NSKLFA
-194 LAGFDINSVS
+194 ITGFDINSV
-204 NKEEFNV
+204 NKNEKFDV
-211 SICTENPKDIY
+211 SICTKNPKDIY

-228 GENIGLVQA
+228 GENIGLAQA
-237 DEASDEDYS
+237 DETNDEDYS
-246 YDDQT
+246 YNDQT
-251 LMYYKGIDFNESL
+251 SMYYKDIEFNEGL

-271 AYDNIN
+271 SYDNIN
-277 KTLLLVVGLVASLV
+277 TTLILIVGLVASLV
-291 IIPTIATIYNSFSI
+291 IIATIATIYNSFSI

-319 IGATKSQVMKLVFLE
+319 IGATKSQIMKLVFLE

-343 PIGLLSGTIAIDIVF
+343 PIGLLSGTVAIDIVF

-366 TSVFGELELRVVFSP
+366 TSMFGELDLRVVFSP
-381 VVLISSTIII
+381 IVLIISTLVI
-391 LLTIFISAII
+391 LLTIFISALI

-449 NKGKFRITLFSLIIS
+449 NKGKFRITLFSLVIS

-477 FIETNQINY
+477 FIEANQINY
-486 GTITNDLT
+486 GSITNDLT
-494 LYENKLFTKEEV
+494 LYENNLLTKEEV

-518 IKDIAIDKGYNLN
+518 LKDVAIDKGYNLN

-540 KDLKESLKQS
+540 KDLRESLKQS
-550 GYVDMDNSTYNFI
+550 DYVDMDNSTYNFI
-563 NSRLSTPGDF
+563 NSRLYTPGDF
-573 SISNIKLSEGKFDKE
+573 SISNIKLSEGKIDKE

-603 QESLAKKGKVVL
+603 EESLAKKGKVVL

-621 DTLNCTITSYDYDGN
+621 DTLNCTVYSSDSDG
-636 ESEKE
+636 KE
-641 VKLKIL
+641 IKKETKLKIL

-654 TGNKQYPQT
+654 TGNIQYPQT
-663 SFGVVAYDD
+663 SFGVVAYDE
-672 LIHLLSIK
+672 LIPSLGIK

-758 NLRKREFAV
+758 NLRKREFAI

-789 GILSLLYGIPIGICL
+789 GILSLLYGIPIGICM
-804 NVLMNRILEGMITVQ
+804 NVIMNRILEGMITVQ

>member
-40 CTSFMDYQIRNQI
+40 CTSFMDYQMRDEI
-53 QSNGDFYATFFNI
+53 QSSGSFYATFTDI
-66 NKEKAQIVTKSSGVT
+66 DKEKAEVITKSSGVSE
-81 RYGYS
+81 YGYKKNLGS
-86 QSLGGTILGK
+86 VILDKKNSTSL
-96 NKDISLYINAY
+96 DINVF
-107 DKNKIESYRLTLKEG
+107 DKNTINSFQITLKNG
-122 KYPKNKN
+122 SYPKNQS
-129 EIVVSEGLLK
+129 EIIVTEDLLNK
-139 HLNKKIGDKVIFEVG
+139 WNKKIGDKITLNLGELIYDDMG
-154 DIEYTEGTD
+154 I
-163 IPKLINPQKNTY
+163 ISKLKNPQKTTF
-175 KIVGILNKTPLSY
+175 KIVGTLDKAPY
-188 NSQLFA
+188 NSKLFA
-194 LAGFDINSVS
+194 IAGFDINTVDK
-204 NKEEFNV
+204 NEKFDV
-211 SICTENPKDIY
+211 SICTKNPKDIY
-222 KTAISI
+222 NIAIAI
-228 GENIGLVQA
+228 GKNIGLVKEDNPK
-237 DEASDEDYS
+237 DESYS
-246 YDDQT
+246 YDEQT
-251 LMYYKGIDFNESL
+251 NLYFKDIEYNEGL

-271 AYDNIN
+271 SYDNIN
-277 KTLLLVVGLVASLV
+277 ITLLLIVGLVASLV
-291 IIPTIATIYNSFSI
+291 IIATIATIYNSFSI

-319 IGATKSQVMKLVFLE
+319 IGATKSQIMKLVFLE

-343 PIGLLSGTIAIDIVF
+343 PIGLLSGTVAIDIVF

-366 TSVFGELELRVVFSP
+366 TSMFGELGLRVVFSQT
-381 VVLISSTIII
+381 VLILSTLII
-391 LLTIFISAII
+391 LLTIFISALI
-401 PAINAAKISPLE
+401 PARNAAKISPLE
-413 AIKNSS
+413 AIRNSS

-428 SKLVKKIFKT
+428 SKLVKKIFKA

-449 NKGKFRITLFSLIIS
+449 NKGKFRITLFSLVIS

-477 FIETNQINY
+477 FIEANQINY
-486 GTITNDLT
+486 GSITNDLT
-494 LYENKLFTKEEV
+494 LYENNLLTKEEV

-518 IKDIAIDKGYNLN
+518 LKDVAIDKGYNLN

-540 KDLKESLKQS
+540 KDLRESLKQS
-550 GYVDMDNSTYNFI
+550 DYVDMDNSTYNFI
-563 NSRLSTPGDF
+563 NSRLYIPGDF
-573 SISNIKLSEGKFDKE
+573 SISNIKLSEGKIDKE

-621 DTLNCTITSYDYDGN
+621 DTLNCTVYSYDSDG
-636 ESEKE
+636 KE
-641 VKLKIL
+641 IKKETKLKIL

-654 TGNKQYPQT
+654 TGNNQYPET

-672 LIHLLSIK
+672 LIPSLGIT
-680 DDESSSNSYYVA
+680 DDESSSNLYYVA
-692 TNQEKSTRDEVK
+692 TNREKSTRDEVK
-704 KVAEENSLSVIDS
+704 KVAEENNLSVIDS

-789 GILSLLYGIPIGICL
+789 GILSLIYGIPIGICM

>member
-40 CTSFMDYQIRNQI
+40 CTSFMDYQMRDQI
-53 QSNGDFYATFFNI
+53 KTSGSFYATFTDI
-66 NKEKAQIVTKSSGVT
+66 DKEKASVITKSSGVSE
-81 RYGYS
+81 YGYKKNLGS
-86 QSLGGTILGK
+86 VILDKKNSTSL
-96 NKDISLYINAY
+96 DINVF
-107 DKNKIESYRLTLKEG
+107 DKNTINSFQITLKKG
-122 KYPKNKN
+122 SYPKN
-129 EIVVSEGLLK
+129 ESELIVTQDLLNK
-139 HLNKKIGDKVIFEVG
+139 WNKKIGDKITLNLGELIYDDMG
-154 DIEYTEGTD
+154 MIS
-163 IPKLINPQKNTY
+163 KLKNSQKTTF
-175 KIVGILNKTPLSY
+175 KIVGTLDKAPY
-188 NSQLFA
+188 NSKLFA
-194 LAGFDINSVS
+194 ITGFDINTV
-204 NKEEFNV
+204 NKNEKFDV
-211 SICTENPKDIY
+211 SICTKNPKDIY
-222 KTAISI
+222 NTAISI
-228 GENIGLVQA
+228 GKNIGLVKEDNPKDESYNYNEQA
-237 DEASDEDYS
+237 NLYFKDIEY
-246 YDDQT
+246 
-251 LMYYKGIDFNESL
+251 NEGL

-271 AYDNIN
+271 SYSNIN
-277 KTLLLVVGLVASLV
+277 ITLLLIVGLVASLV
-291 IIPTIATIYNSFSI
+291 IIATIATIYNSFSI

-319 IGATKSQVMKLVFLE
+319 IGATKSQIMKLVFLE

-343 PIGLLSGTIAIDIVF
+343 PIGLLSGTVAIDIVF

-366 TSVFGELELRVVFSP
+366 TSMFGELDLRVVFSP
-381 VVLISSTIII
+381 IVLIVSTLVI
-391 LLTIFISAII
+391 LLTIFISALI

-449 NKGKFRITLFSLIIS
+449 NKGKFRITLFSLVIS

-477 FIETNQINY
+477 FIEANQINY
-486 GTITNDLT
+486 GSITNDLT
-494 LYENKLFTKEEV
+494 LYENNLLTKEEV

-518 IKDIAIDKGYNLN
+518 LKDVAIDKGYNLNLN

-540 KDLKESLKQS
+540 KDLRESLKQS
-550 GYVDMDNSTYNFI
+550 HYVDMDNSNYNFI
-563 NSRLSTPGDF
+563 NSRLYIPGYF
-573 SISNIKLSEGKFDKE
+573 SISNIKLSEGKFDRK

-615 TNYKVG
+615 SNYKVG
-621 DTLNCTITSYDYDGN
+621 DTLNCTITSYDSDGK

-654 TGNKQYPQT
+654 TGNNQYPET

-672 LIHLLSIK
+672 LIPSLGIK

-704 KVAEENSLSVIDS
+704 KVAEENNLSVIDS

-758 NLRKREFAV
+758 NLRKREFAI

-789 GILSLLYGIPIGICL
+789 GILSLLYGIPIGICM
-804 NVLMNRILEGMITVQ
+804 NVLMNKILEGVITVQ
-819 TLIPYKSI
+819 TLIPYKAI
-827 LICIISI
+827 LICVVAI

-844 PLKKISKENII
+844 PLKKMSKENII

>member
-40 CTSFMDYQIRNQI
+40 CTSFMDYQMRNEI
-53 QSNGDFYATFFNI
+53 QSNGSFYVTFNNI
-66 NKEKAQIVTKSSGVT
+66 DKEKADIITKSSGVSE
-81 RYGYS
+81 YGYKKD
-86 QSLGGTILGK
+86 LGSIILDKK
-96 NKDISLYINAY
+96 NSTSIDINVF
-107 DKNKIESYRLTLKEG
+107 DKNTINSFQITLKNG
-122 KYPKNKN
+122 SYPKNQS
-129 EIVVSEGLLK
+129 EIIVTEDLLNK
-139 HLNKKIGDKVIFEVG
+139 WNKKIGDKITLNLGELIYDDMG
-154 DIEYTEGTD
+154 I
-163 IPKLINPQKNTY
+163 ISKLKNPQKTTF
-175 KIVGILNKTPLSY
+175 KIVGTLDKAPY
-188 NSQLFA
+188 NSKLFA
-194 LAGFDINSVS
+194 IAGFDINSVDK
-204 NKEEFNV
+204 NEKFDV
-211 SICTENPKDIY
+211 SICTKNPKDIY

-228 GENIGLVQA
+228 GENIGLAQA
-237 DEASDEDYS
+237 DETNDEDYS
-246 YDDQT
+246 YNDQT
-251 LMYYKGIDFNESL
+251 SMYYKDIKFNEGL

-271 AYDNIN
+271 SYDNIN
-277 KTLLLVVGLVASLV
+277 TTLILIVGLVASLV
-291 IIPTIATIYNSFSI
+291 IIATIATIYNSFSI

-319 IGATKSQVMKLVFLE
+319 IGATKSQIMKLVFLE

-343 PIGLLSGTIAIDIVF
+343 PIGLLSGTVAIDIVF

-366 TSVFGELELRVVFSP
+366 TSMFGELDLRVVFSP
-381 VVLISSTIII
+381 IVLIISTLVI

-449 NKGKFRITLFSLIIS
+449 NKGKFRITLFSLVIS

-477 FIETNQINY
+477 FIEANQINY
-486 GTITNDLT
+486 GSITNDLT
-494 LYENKLFTKEEV
+494 LYENNLLTKEEV

-518 IKDIAIDKGYNLN
+518 LKDVAIDKGYNLN

-540 KDLKESLKQS
+540 KDLRESLKQS
-550 GYVDMDNSTYNFI
+550 DYVDMDNSTYNFI
-563 NSRLSTPGDF
+563 NSRLYIPGYF
-573 SISNIKLSEGKFDKE
+573 SISNIKLSEGKFDRK

-615 TNYKVG
+615 SNYKVG
-621 DTLNCTITSYDYDGN
+621 DTLNCTITSYDSDGN
-636 ESEKE
+636 EKQKE

-654 TGNKQYPQT
+654 TGNNQYPET

-672 LIHLLSIK
+672 LIPSLGIK

-704 KVAEENSLSVIDS
+704 KVAEENNLSVIDS

-758 NLRKREFAV
+758 NLRKREFAI

-789 GILSLLYGIPIGICL
+789 GILSLLYGIPIGICM
-804 NVLMNRILEGMITVQ
+804 NVIMNRILEGMITVQ

-844 PLKKISKENII
+844 PLKKINKENII
-855 DNIRQESI
+855 DNIRQDSI

>member
-40 CTSFMDYQIRNQI
+40 CTSFMDYQMRDQI
-53 QSNGDFYATFFNI
+53 KTSGSFYATFTDI
-66 NKEKAQIVTKSSGVT
+66 DKEKASVITKSSGVSE
-81 RYGYS
+81 YGYKKDLGS
-86 QSLGGTILGK
+86 IILDKKDSTSL
-96 NKDISLYINAY
+96 DINVF
-107 DKNKIESYRLTLKEG
+107 DKNTINSFQITLKNG
-122 KYPKNKN
+122 NYPKNQS
-129 EIVVSEGLLK
+129 EIVVTQALLNK
-139 HLNKKIGDKVIFEVG
+139 WNKKIGDKITLNLGELIYDDMG
-154 DIEYTEGTD
+154 MIS
-163 IPKLINPQKNTY
+163 KLKNSQKTTF
-175 KIVGILNKTPLSY
+175 KIVGTLDKAPY
-188 NSQLFA
+188 NSKLFA
-194 LAGFDINSVS
+194 IAGFDINTVDK
-204 NKEEFNV
+204 NENFDV
-211 SICTENPKDIY
+211 SICTKNPKDIY

-228 GENIGLVQA
+228 GENIGLVQKDDPQ
-237 DEASDEDYS
+237 DESYNYDEQANLYFKDIEY
-246 YDDQT
+246 
-251 LMYYKGIDFNESL
+251 NEGL

-271 AYDNIN
+271 SYSNIN
-277 KTLLLVVGLVASLV
+277 ITLLLIVGLVASLV
-291 IIPTIATIYNSFSI
+291 IIATIATIYNSFSI
-305 AISERKKQFGILNS
+305 AISERKKQFAILNS
-319 IGATKSQVMKLVFLE
+319 IGATKSQIMKFVFLE

-343 PIGLLSGTIAIDIVF
+343 PIGLLSGTVAIDIVF

-366 TSVFGELELRVVFSP
+366 TSMFGELDLRVVFSP
-381 VVLISSTIII
+381 IVLILSTLVI
-391 LLTIFISAII
+391 LLTIFISALI

-449 NKGKFRITLFSLIIS
+449 NKGKFRITLFSLVIS

-477 FIETNQINY
+477 FVEANQINY
-486 GTITNDLT
+486 GSITNDLT
-494 LYENKLFTKEEV
+494 LYENNLLTKEEV

-518 IKDIAIDKGYNLN
+518 LKDVAIDKGYNLN

-540 KDLKESLKQS
+540 KDLRESLKQS
-550 GYVDMDNSTYNFI
+550 RYVDMDNSNYNFI
-563 NSRLSTPGDF
+563 NSRLYIPGYF
-573 SISNIKLSEGKFDKE
+573 SISNIKLSEGKFDRK

-615 TNYKVG
+615 SNYKVG
-621 DTLNCTITSYDYDGN
+621 DTLNCTITSYDSDGK
-636 ESEKE
+636 ESAKE

-654 TGNKQYPQT
+654 TGNNQYPET

-672 LIHLLSIK
+672 LIPSLGIT
-680 DDESSSNSYYVA
+680 DDKSSSIYYVA

-704 KVAEENSLSVIDS
+704 KVAEENNLSVIDS

-789 GILSLLYGIPIGICL
+789 GILSLLYGIPIGICM
-804 NVLMNRILEGMITVQ
+804 NVLMNKILEGMITVQ
-819 TLIPYKSI
+819 TLIPYKAI
-827 LICIISI
+827 LICVVAI
-834 FIITFIASYI
+834 FVITFIASYI
-844 PLKKISKENII
+844 PLKKMSKENII

>member
-40 CTSFMDYQIRNQI
+40 CTSFMDYQMRDQI
-53 QSNGDFYATFFNI
+53 KTSGSFYATFTDI
-66 NKEKAQIVTKSSGVT
+66 DKEKASVITKSSGVSE
-81 RYGYS
+81 YGYKKNLGS
-86 QSLGGTILGK
+86 VIWDKKNSTSL
-96 NKDISLYINAY
+96 DINVF
-107 DKNKIESYRLTLKEG
+107 DKNTINSFQITLKKG
-122 KYPKNKN
+122 SYPKN
-129 EIVVSEGLLK
+129 ESELIVTQDLLNK
-139 HLNKKIGDKVIFEVG
+139 WNKKIGDKITLNLGELIYDDMG
-154 DIEYTEGTD
+154 MIS
-163 IPKLINPQKNTY
+163 KLKNSQKTTF
-175 KIVGILNKTPLSY
+175 KIVGTLDKAPY
-188 NSQLFA
+188 NSKLFA
-194 LAGFDINSVS
+194 ITGFDINTV
-204 NKEEFNV
+204 NKNEKFDV
-211 SICTENPKDIY
+211 SICTKNPKDIY
-222 KTAISI
+222 NTAISI
-228 GENIGLVQA
+228 GKNIGLVKEDNPKDESYNYNEQA
-237 DEASDEDYS
+237 NLYFKDIEY
-246 YDDQT
+246 
-251 LMYYKGIDFNESL
+251 NEGL

-271 AYDNIN
+271 SYSNIN
-277 KTLLLVVGLVASLV
+277 ITLLLIVGLVASLV
-291 IIPTIATIYNSFSI
+291 IIATIATIYNSFSI

-319 IGATKSQVMKLVFLE
+319 IGATKSQIMKLVFLE

-343 PIGLLSGTIAIDIVF
+343 PIGLLSGTVAIDIVF

-366 TSVFGELELRVVFSP
+366 TSMFGELDLRVVFSP
-381 VVLISSTIII
+381 IVLIVSTLVI
-391 LLTIFISAII
+391 LLTIFISALI

-449 NKGKFRITLFSLIIS
+449 NKGKFRITLFSLVIS

-477 FIETNQINY
+477 FIEANQINY
-486 GTITNDLT
+486 GSITNDLT
-494 LYENKLFTKEEV
+494 LYENNLLTKEEV

-518 IKDIAIDKGYNLN
+518 LKDVAIDKGYNLNLN

-540 KDLKESLKQS
+540 KDLRESLKQS
-550 GYVDMDNSTYNFI
+550 DYVDMDNSTYNFI
-563 NSRLSTPGDF
+563 NSRLYTPGDF
-573 SISNIKLSEGKFDKE
+573 SISNIKLSEGKFDRK

-615 TNYKVG
+615 SNYKVG
-621 DTLNCTITSYDYDGN
+621 DTLNCTITSYDSDGK

-654 TGNKQYPQT
+654 TGNNQYPET

-672 LIHLLSIK
+672 LIPSLGIK

-758 NLRKREFAV
+758 NLRKREFAI

-789 GILSLLYGIPIGICL
+789 GILSLLYGIPIGICM
-804 NVLMNRILEGMITVQ
+804 NVLMNKILEGVITVQ
-819 TLIPYKSI
+819 TLIPYKAI
-827 LICIISI
+827 LICVVAI

>member
-40 CTSFMDYQIRNQI
+40 CTSFMDYQMRNEI
-53 QSNGDFYATFFNI
+53 QSNGSFYVTFNNI
-66 NKEKAQIVTKSSGVT
+66 DKEKADIITKSSGVSE
-81 RYGYS
+81 YGYKKD
-86 QSLGGTILGK
+86 LGSIILDKK
-96 NKDISLYINAY
+96 NSTSIDINVF
-107 DKNKIESYRLTLKEG
+107 DKNTINSFQITLKNG
-122 KYPKNKN
+122 SYPKNQS
-129 EIVVSEGLLK
+129 EIIVTEDLLNK
-139 HLNKKIGDKVIFEVG
+139 WNKKIGDKITLNLGELIYDDMG
-154 DIEYTEGTD
+154 I
-163 IPKLINPQKNTY
+163 ISKLKNPQKTTF
-175 KIVGILNKTPLSY
+175 KIVGTLDKAPY
-188 NSQLFA
+188 NSKLFA
-194 LAGFDINSVS
+194 IAGFDINSVDK
-204 NKEEFNV
+204 NEKFDV
-211 SICTENPKDIY
+211 SICTKNPKDIY

-228 GENIGLVQA
+228 GENIGLAQA
-237 DEASDEDYS
+237 DETNDEDYS
-246 YDDQT
+246 YNDQT
-251 LMYYKGIDFNESL
+251 SMYYKDIKFNEGL

-271 AYDNIN
+271 SYDNIN
-277 KTLLLVVGLVASLV
+277 TTLILIVGLVASLV
-291 IIPTIATIYNSFSI
+291 IIATIATIYNSFSI

-366 TSVFGELELRVVFSP
+366 TSAFGELELRVVFSP
-381 VVLISSTIII
+381 IVLIISTLVI
-391 LLTIFISAII
+391 LLTIFISALI

-413 AIKNSS
+413 AIRNSS

-449 NKGKFRITLFSLIIS
+449 NKGKFRITLFSLVIS

-477 FIETNQINY
+477 FIEANQINY
-486 GTITNDLT
+486 GSITNDLT
-494 LYENKLFTKEEV
+494 LYENNLRTKEEV

-518 IKDIAIDKGYNLN
+518 LKDVAIDKGYNLN

-540 KDLKESLKQS
+540 KDLRESLKQS
-550 GYVDMDNSTYNFI
+550 DYVDMDNSTYNFI
-563 NSRLSTPGDF
+563 NSRLYIPGYF
-573 SISNIKLSEGKFDKE
+573 SISNIKLSEGKFDRK

-621 DTLNCTITSYDYDGN
+621 DTLNCTVYSYDSDGN
-636 ESEKE
+636 EKQKE

-654 TGNKQYPQT
+654 TGNNQYQET

-672 LIHLLSIK
+672 LIPSLGIK

-704 KVAEENSLSVIDS
+704 KVAEENNLSVIDS

-758 NLRKREFAV
+758 NLRKREFAI

-789 GILSLLYGIPIGICL
+789 GILSLLYGIPIGICM
-804 NVLMNRILEGMITVQ
+804 NVLMNKILEGVITVQ
-819 TLIPYKSI
+819 TLIPYKAI
-827 LICIISI
+827 LICVVAI

-844 PLKKISKENII
+844 PLKKISKQNII
-855 DNIRQESI
+855 DNIRQDSI

>member
-40 CTSFMDYQIRNQI
+40 CTSFMDYQMRDQI
-53 QSNGDFYATFFNI
+53 KTSGSFYATFTDI
-66 NKEKAQIVTKSSGVT
+66 DKEKASVITKSSGVSE
-81 RYGYS
+81 YGYKKDLGS
-86 QSLGGTILGK
+86 IILDKKDSTSL
-96 NKDISLYINAY
+96 DINVF
-107 DKNKIESYRLTLKEG
+107 DKNTINSFQITLKNG
-122 KYPKNKN
+122 NYPKNQS
-129 EIVVSEGLLK
+129 EIVVTQALLNK
-139 HLNKKIGDKVIFEVG
+139 WNKKIGDKITLNLGELIYDDMG
-154 DIEYTEGTD
+154 MIS
-163 IPKLINPQKNTY
+163 KLKNSQKTTF
-175 KIVGILNKTPLSY
+175 KIVGTLDKAPY
-188 NSQLFA
+188 NSKLFA
-194 LAGFDINSVS
+194 ITGFDINTV
-204 NKEEFNV
+204 NKNEKFDV
-211 SICTENPKDIY
+211 SICTKNPKDIY

-228 GENIGLVQA
+228 GKNIGLVQKDDPQ
-237 DEASDEDYS
+237 DESYNYDEQANLYFKDIEY
-246 YDDQT
+246 
-251 LMYYKGIDFNESL
+251 NEGL

-271 AYDNIN
+271 SYSNIN
-277 KTLLLVVGLVASLV
+277 ITLLLIVGLVASLV
-291 IIPTIATIYNSFSI
+291 IIATIATIYNSFSI
-305 AISERKKQFGILNS
+305 AISERKKQFAILNS
-319 IGATKSQVMKLVFLE
+319 IGATKSQIMKFVFLE

-343 PIGLLSGTIAIDIVF
+343 PIGLLSGTVAIDIVF

-366 TSVFGELELRVVFSP
+366 TSMFGELDLRVVFSP
-381 VVLISSTIII
+381 IVLILSTLVI
-391 LLTIFISAII
+391 LLTIFISALI

-449 NKGKFRITLFSLIIS
+449 NKGKFRITLFSLVIS

-477 FIETNQINY
+477 FIEANQINY
-486 GTITNDLT
+486 GSITNDLT
-494 LYENKLFTKEEV
+494 LYENNLLTKEEV

-518 IKDIAIDKGYNLN
+518 LKDVAIDKGYNLN

-540 KDLKESLKQS
+540 KDLRESLKQS
-550 GYVDMDNSTYNFI
+550 RYVDMDNSNYNFI
-563 NSRLSTPGDF
+563 NSRLYIPGYF
-573 SISNIKLSEGKFDKE
+573 SISNIKLSEGKFDRK

-615 TNYKVG
+615 SNYKVG
-621 DTLNCTITSYDYDGN
+621 DTLNCTITSYDSDGK
-636 ESEKE
+636 ESAKE

-654 TGNKQYPQT
+654 TGNNQYPET

-672 LIHLLSIK
+672 LIPSLGIT
-680 DDESSSNSYYVA
+680 DDKSSSIYYVA
-692 TNQEKSTRDEVK
+692 TNREKSTRDEVK
-704 KVAEENSLSVIDS
+704 KVAEENNLSVIDS

-819 TLIPYKSI
+819 TLIPYKAI
-827 LICIISI
+827 LICVVAI
-834 FIITFIASYI
+834 FVITFIASYI
-844 PLKKISKENII
+844 PLKKMSKENII

>member
-40 CTSFMDYQIRNQI
+40 CTSFMDYQMRDEI
-53 QSNGDFYATFFNI
+53 QSSGSFYATFTDI
-66 NKEKAQIVTKSSGVT
+66 DKEKASVITKSSGVSE
-81 RYGYS
+81 YGYKKNLGS
-86 QSLGGTILGK
+86 VIWDKKNSTSL
-96 NKDISLYINAY
+96 DINVF
-107 DKNKIESYRLTLKEG
+107 DKNTINSFQITLKKG
-122 KYPKNKN
+122 SYPKN
-129 EIVVSEGLLK
+129 ESELIVTQDLLNK
-139 HLNKKIGDKVIFEVG
+139 WNKKIGDKITLNLGELIYDDMG
-154 DIEYTEGTD
+154 MIS
-163 IPKLINPQKNTY
+163 KLKNSQKTTF
-175 KIVGILNKTPLSY
+175 KIVGTLDKAPY
-188 NSQLFA
+188 NSKLFA
-194 LAGFDINSVS
+194 ITGFDINTV
-204 NKEEFNV
+204 NKNEKFDV
-211 SICTENPKDIY
+211 SICTKNPKDIY

-228 GENIGLVQA
+228 GKNIGLVQKDDPQ
-237 DEASDEDYS
+237 DES
-246 YDDQT
+246 YN
-251 LMYYKGIDFNESL
+251 YNEQANLYFKDIEYNEGL

-271 AYDNIN
+271 SYSNIN
-277 KTLLLVVGLVASLV
+277 ITLLLIVGLVASLV
-291 IIPTIATIYNSFSI
+291 IIATIATIYNSVSI
-305 AISERKKQFGILNS
+305 AISERKKQFAILNS
-319 IGATKSQVMKLVFLE
+319 IGATKSQIMKFVFLE

-343 PIGLLSGTIAIDIVF
+343 PIGLLSGTVAIDIVF

-366 TSVFGELELRVVFSP
+366 TSMFGELDLRVVFSP
-381 VVLISSTIII
+381 IVLIISTLVI
-391 LLTIFISAII
+391 LLTIFISALI

-449 NKGKFRITLFSLIIS
+449 NKGKFRITLFSLVIS

-477 FIETNQINY
+477 FIEANQINY
-486 GTITNDLT
+486 GSITNDLT
-494 LYENKLFTKEEV
+494 LYENNLLTKEEV

-518 IKDIAIDKGYNLN
+518 LKDVAIDKGYNLN

-540 KDLKESLKQS
+540 KDLRESLKQS
-550 GYVDMDNSTYNFI
+550 RYVDMDNSNYNFI
-563 NSRLSTPGDF
+563 NSRLYIPGYF
-573 SISNIKLSEGKFDKE
+573 SISNIKLSEGKFDRK

-615 TNYKVG
+615 SNYKVG
-621 DTLNCTITSYDYDGN
+621 DTLNCTITSYDSDGK
-636 ESEKE
+636 ESAKE

-654 TGNKQYPQT
+654 TGNNQYPET

-672 LIHLLSIK
+672 LIPSLGIT
-680 DDESSSNSYYVA
+680 DDKSSSIYYVA

-704 KVAEENSLSVIDS
+704 KVAEENNLSVIDS

-758 NLRKREFAV
+758 NLRKREFAI

-789 GILSLLYGIPIGICL
+789 GILSLLYGIPIGICM
-804 NVLMNRILEGMITVQ
+804 NVLMNKILEGVITVQ
-819 TLIPYKSI
+819 TLIPYKAI
-827 LICIISI
+827 LICVVAI

>member
-40 CTSFMDYQIRNQI
+40 CTSFMDYQMRDQI
-53 QSNGDFYATFFNI
+53 KTSGSFYATFTDMD
-66 NKEKAQIVTKSSGVT
+66 KEKAEVITKSSGVSE
-81 RYGYS
+81 YGYKKNLGS
-86 QSLGGTILGK
+86 VIWDKKNSTSL
-96 NKDISLYINAY
+96 DINVF
-107 DKNKIESYRLTLKEG
+107 DKNTINSFQITLKKG
-122 KYPKNKN
+122 SYPKN
-129 EIVVSEGLLK
+129 ESELIVTQDLLNK
-139 HLNKKIGDKVIFEVG
+139 WNKKIGDKITLNLGELIYDDMG
-154 DIEYTEGTD
+154 MIS
-163 IPKLINPQKNTY
+163 KLKNSQKTTF
-175 KIVGILNKTPLSY
+175 KIVGTLDKAPY
-188 NSQLFA
+188 NSKLFA
-194 LAGFDINSVS
+194 ITGFDINTV
-204 NKEEFNV
+204 NKNEKFDV
-211 SICTENPKDIY
+211 SICTKNPKDIY

-228 GENIGLVQA
+228 GKNIGLVQKDDPQ
-237 DEASDEDYS
+237 DESYNYDEQANLYFKDIEY
-246 YDDQT
+246 
-251 LMYYKGIDFNESL
+251 NEGL

-271 AYDNIN
+271 SYSNIN
-277 KTLLLVVGLVASLV
+277 ITLLLIVGLVASLV
-291 IIPTIATIYNSFSI
+291 IIATIATIYNSFSI
-305 AISERKKQFGILNS
+305 AISERKKQFAILNS
-319 IGATKSQVMKLVFLE
+319 IGATKSQIMKFVFLE

-343 PIGLLSGTIAIDIVF
+343 PIGLLSGTVAIDIVF

-366 TSVFGELELRVVFSP
+366 TSMFGELDLRVVFSP
-381 VVLISSTIII
+381 IVLILSTLVI
-391 LLTIFISAII
+391 LLTIFISALI

-449 NKGKFRITLFSLIIS
+449 NKGKFRITLFSLVIS

-477 FIETNQINY
+477 FVEANQINY
-486 GTITNDLT
+486 GSITNDLT
-494 LYENKLFTKEEV
+494 LYENNLLTKEEV

-518 IKDIAIDKGYNLN
+518 LKDVAIDKGYNLN

-540 KDLKESLKQS
+540 KDLRESLKQS
-550 GYVDMDNSTYNFI
+550 RYVDMDNSNYNFI
-563 NSRLSTPGDF
+563 NSRLYIPGYF
-573 SISNIKLSEGKFDKE
+573 SISNIKLSEGKFDRK

-615 TNYKVG
+615 SNYKVG
-621 DTLNCTITSYDYDGN
+621 DTLNCTITSYDSDGK
-636 ESEKE
+636 ESAKE

-654 TGNKQYPQT
+654 TGNNQYPET

-672 LIHLLSIK
+672 LIPSLGIT
-680 DDESSSNSYYVA
+680 DDKSSSIYYVA

-704 KVAEENSLSVIDS
+704 KVAEENNLSVIDS

-758 NLRKREFAV
+758 NLRKREFAI

-789 GILSLLYGIPIGICL
+789 GILSLLYGIPIGICM
-804 NVLMNRILEGMITVQ
+804 NVLMNKILEGVITVQ
-819 TLIPYKSI
+819 TLIPYKAI
-827 LICIISI
+827 LICVVAI

>member
-40 CTSFMDYQIRNQI
+40 CTSFMDYQMRDQI
-53 QSNGDFYATFFNI
+53 KTSGSFYATFTDI
-66 NKEKAQIVTKSSGVT
+66 DKEKASVITKSSGVSE
-81 RYGYS
+81 YGYKKNLGS
-86 QSLGGTILGK
+86 VILDKKNSTSL
-96 NKDISLYINAY
+96 NINVF
-107 DKNKIESYRLTLKEG
+107 DKNTINSFQITLKNG
-122 KYPKNKN
+122 NYPKNQS
-129 EIVVSEGLLK
+129 EIVVTQALLNK
-139 HLNKKIGDKVIFEVG
+139 WNKKIGDKITLNLGELIYDDMG
-154 DIEYTEGTD
+154 MIS
-163 IPKLINPQKNTY
+163 KLKNSQKTTF
-175 KIVGILNKTPLSY
+175 KIVGTLDKAPY
-188 NSQLFA
+188 NSKLFA
-194 LAGFDINSVS
+194 IAGFDINTVEK
-204 NKEEFNV
+204 NENFDV
-211 SICTENPKDIY
+211 SICTKNPKDIY

-228 GENIGLVQA
+228 GKNIGLAQKDNPQDESYNYDEQA
-237 DEASDEDYS
+237 NLYFKDIEY
-246 YDDQT
+246 
-251 LMYYKGIDFNESL
+251 NEGL

-271 AYDNIN
+271 SYSNIN
-277 KTLLLVVGLVASLV
+277 ITLLLIVGLVASLV
-291 IIPTIATIYNSFSI
+291 IIATIATIYNSFSI
-305 AISERKKQFGILNS
+305 AISERKKQFAILNS
-319 IGATKSQVMKLVFLE
+319 IGATKSQIMKFVFLE

-343 PIGLLSGTIAIDIVF
+343 PIGLLSGTVAIDIVF

-366 TSVFGELELRVVFSP
+366 TSMFGELDLRVVFSP
-381 VVLISSTIII
+381 IVLILSTLVI
-391 LLTIFISAII
+391 LLTIFISALI

-449 NKGKFRITLFSLIIS
+449 NKGKFRITLFSLVIS

-477 FIETNQINY
+477 FIEANQINY
-486 GTITNDLT
+486 GSITNDLT
-494 LYENKLFTKEEV
+494 LYENNLLTKEEV

-518 IKDIAIDKGYNLN
+518 LKDVAIDKGYNLN

-540 KDLKESLKQS
+540 KDLRESLKQS
-550 GYVDMDNSTYNFI
+550 DYVDMDNSTYNFI
-563 NSRLSTPGDF
+563 NSRLYIPGYF
-573 SISNIKLSEGKFDKE
+573 SISNIKLSEGKFDRK

-621 DTLNCTITSYDYDGN
+621 DTLNCTVYSYDSDGN
-636 ESEKE
+636 EKQKE

-654 TGNKQYPQT
+654 TGNNQYPET

-672 LIHLLSIK
+672 LIPSLGIT
-680 DDESSSNSYYVA
+680 DDKSSSIYYVA
-692 TNQEKSTRDEVK
+692 TNREKSTRDEVK
-704 KVAEENSLSVIDS
+704 KVAEENNLSVIDS

-789 GILSLLYGIPIGICL
+789 GILSLLYGIPIGICM
-804 NVLMNRILEGMITVQ
+804 NVLMNKILEGMITVQ
-819 TLIPYKSI
+819 TLIPYKAI
-827 LICIISI
+827 LICVVAI
-834 FIITFIASYI
+834 FVITFIASYI
-844 PLKKISKENII
+844 PLKKMSKENII

>member
-40 CTSFMDYQIRNQI
+40 YTSFMDYQMRDQI
-53 QSNGDFYATFFNI
+53 KTSGSFYATFTDI
-66 NKEKAQIVTKSSGVT
+66 DKEKASVVTKSSGVSE
-81 RYGYS
+81 YGYKKNLGS
-86 QSLGGTILGK
+86 VILDKKDSTSL
-96 NKDISLYINAY
+96 DINVF
-107 DKNKIESYRLTLKEG
+107 DKNTINSFQITLKKG
-122 KYPKNKN
+122 SYPKN
-129 EIVVSEGLLK
+129 ESELIVTQDLLNK
-139 HLNKKIGDKVIFEVG
+139 WNKKIGDKITLNLGELIYDDMG
-154 DIEYTEGTD
+154 MIS
-163 IPKLINPQKNTY
+163 KLKNSQKTTF
-175 KIVGILNKTPLSY
+175 KIVGTLDKAPY
-188 NSQLFA
+188 NSKLFA
-194 LAGFDINSVS
+194 ITGFDINTV
-204 NKEEFNV
+204 NKNEKFDV
-211 SICTENPKDIY
+211 SICTKNPKDIY
-222 KTAISI
+222 NTAISI
-228 GENIGLVQA
+228 GKNIGLVKEDNPK
-237 DEASDEDYS
+237 DESYS
-246 YDDQT
+246 YDEQT
-251 LMYYKGIDFNESL
+251 NLYFKDIEYNEGL

-271 AYDNIN
+271 SYDNIN
-277 KTLLLVVGLVASLV
+277 TTLILIVALVASLV
-291 IIPTIATIYNSFSI
+291 IIATIATIYNSFSI

-319 IGATKSQVMKLVFLE
+319 IGATKSQIMKLVFLE
-334 GFLVSIVGI
+334 VFLVSIVGI

-358 KVIKTFFK
+358 KVIKTFFS
-366 TSVFGELELRVVFSP
+366 TSMFGELELRVVFSP

-449 NKGKFRITLFSLIIS
+449 NKGKFRITLFSLVIS

-477 FIETNQINY
+477 FIEANQINY

-494 LYENKLFTKEEV
+494 LYENNLITKEEV

-518 IKDIAIDKGYNLN
+518 LKDVAINKGYTLN

-540 KDLKESLKQS
+540 KDLRKSLKQS
-550 GYVDMDNSTYNFI
+550 DYVGMDNSTYNFFD
-563 NSRLSTPGDF
+563 SKLYTPGDF

-621 DTLNCTITSYDYDGN
+621 DTLNCTVYSYDSDGN
-636 ESEKE
+636 EKQKE

-654 TGNKQYPQT
+654 TGDIQYPQT

-672 LIHLLSIK
+672 LIHSLGIK

-789 GILSLLYGIPIGICL
+789 GILSLLYGIPIGICM

-819 TLIPYKSI
+819 TLIPYKAI
-827 LICIISI
+827 LICVVAI

>member
-40 CTSFMDYQIRNQI
+40 CTSFMDYQMRDEI
-53 QSNGDFYATFFNI
+53 QSSGSFYATFTDI
-66 NKEKAQIVTKSSGVT
+66 DKEKASVITKSSGVSE
-81 RYGYS
+81 YGYKKNLGS
-86 QSLGGTILGK
+86 VIWDKKNSTSL
-96 NKDISLYINAY
+96 DINVF
-107 DKNKIESYRLTLKEG
+107 DKNTINSFQITLKKG
-122 KYPKNKN
+122 SYPKN
-129 EIVVSEGLLK
+129 ESELIVTQDLLNK
-139 HLNKKIGDKVIFEVG
+139 WNKKIGDKITLNLGELIYDDMG
-154 DIEYTEGTD
+154 MIS
-163 IPKLINPQKNTY
+163 KLKNSQKTTF
-175 KIVGILNKTPLSY
+175 KIVGTLDKAPY
-188 NSQLFA
+188 NSKLFA
-194 LAGFDINSVS
+194 IAGFDINSV
-204 NKEEFNV
+204 NKNEKFDV
-211 SICTENPKDIY
+211 SICTKNPKDIY

-277 KTLLLVVGLVASLV
+277 KTLLLIVGLVASLV
-291 IIPTIATIYNSFSI
+291 IIATIATIYNSFSI
-305 AISERKKQFGILNS
+305 AISERKKQFAILNS
-319 IGATKSQVMKLVFLE
+319 IGATKSQIMKFVFLE

-343 PIGLLSGTIAIDIVF
+343 PIGLLSGTVAIDIVF

-366 TSVFGELELRVVFSP
+366 TSMFGELDLRVVFSP
-381 VVLISSTIII
+381 IVLILSTLVI
-391 LLTIFISAII
+391 LLTIFISALI

-449 NKGKFRITLFSLIIS
+449 NKGKFRITLFSLVIS

-477 FIETNQINY
+477 FIEANQINY
-486 GTITNDLT
+486 GSITNDLT
-494 LYENKLFTKEEV
+494 LYENNLLTKEEV

-518 IKDIAIDKGYNLN
+518 LKDVAIDKGYNLN

-540 KDLKESLKQS
+540 KDLRESLKQS
-550 GYVDMDNSTYNFI
+550 RYVDMDNSNYNFI
-563 NSRLSTPGDF
+563 NSRLYIPGYF
-573 SISNIKLSEGKFDKE
+573 SISNIKLSEGKFDRK

-615 TNYKVG
+615 SNYKVG
-621 DTLNCTITSYDYDGN
+621 DTLNCTITSYDSDGK
-636 ESEKE
+636 ESAKE

-654 TGNKQYPQT
+654 TGNNQYPET

-672 LIHLLSIK
+672 LIPSLGIT
-680 DDESSSNSYYVA
+680 DDKSSSIYYVA
-692 TNQEKSTRDEVK
+692 TNREKSTRDEVK
-704 KVAEENSLSVIDS
+704 KVAEENNLSVIDS

-819 TLIPYKSI
+819 TLIPYKAI
-827 LICIISI
+827 LICVVAI
-834 FIITFIASYI
+834 FVITFIASYI
-844 PLKKISKENII
+844 PLKKMSKENII

>member
-40 CTSFMDYQIRNQI
+40 CTSFMDYQMRDEI
-53 QSNGDFYATFFNI
+53 QSSGSFYATFTDI
-66 NKEKAQIVTKSSGVT
+66 DKEKASVITKSSGVSE
-81 RYGYS
+81 YGYKKNLGS
-86 QSLGGTILGK
+86 VIWDKKNSTSL
-96 NKDISLYINAY
+96 DINVF
-107 DKNKIESYRLTLKEG
+107 DKNTINSFQITLKKG
-122 KYPKNKN
+122 SYPKN
-129 EIVVSEGLLK
+129 ESELIVTQDLLNK
-139 HLNKKIGDKVIFEVG
+139 WNKKIGDTITLNLGELIYDDMG
-154 DIEYTEGTD
+154 I
-163 IPKLINPQKNTY
+163 ISKLKNPQETTF
-175 KIVGILNKTPLSY
+175 KIVGTLDKAPY
-188 NSQLFA
+188 NSKLFA
-194 LAGFDINSVS
+194 IAGFDINSVDK
-204 NKEEFNV
+204 NEKFDV
-211 SICTENPKDIY
+211 SICTKNPKDIY

-228 GENIGLVQA
+228 GENIGLVQKNDPQ
-237 DEASDEDYS
+237 DES
-246 YDDQT
+246 YDYDEQT
-251 LMYYKGIDFNESL
+251 YMYYKDIEYNEGL

-271 AYDNIN
+271 SYDNIN
-277 KTLLLVVGLVASLV
+277 TTLILIVALVASLV
-291 IIPTIATIYNSFSI
+291 IIATIATIYNSFSI

-319 IGATKSQVMKLVFLE
+319 IGATKSQIMKLVFLE

-343 PIGLLSGTIAIDIVF
+343 PIGLLSGTVAIDIVF

-366 TSVFGELELRVVFSP
+366 TSMFGELDLRVVFSP
-381 VVLISSTIII
+381 IVLIISTLVI
-391 LLTIFISAII
+391 LLTIFISALI

-449 NKGKFRITLFSLIIS
+449 NKGKFRITLFSLVIS

-477 FIETNQINY
+477 FIEANQINY
-486 GTITNDLT
+486 GSITNDLT
-494 LYENKLFTKEEV
+494 LYENNLITKEEV

-518 IKDIAIDKGYNLN
+518 LKDVAIDKGYNLN

-540 KDLKESLKQS
+540 KDLRESLKQS
-550 GYVDMDNSTYNFI
+550 DYVDMDNSTYNFI

-621 DTLNCTITSYDYDGN
+621 DTLNCTVYSYDSDG
-636 ESEKE
+636 KE
-641 VKLKIL
+641 IKKETKLKIL

-654 TGNKQYPQT
+654 TGNNQYPET

-672 LIHLLSIK
+672 LIPSLGIT
-680 DDESSSNSYYVA
+680 DDESSSNLYYVA
-692 TNQEKSTRDEVK
+692 TNREKSTRDEVK
-704 KVAEENSLSVIDS
+704 KVAEENNLSVIDS

-789 GILSLLYGIPIGICL
+789 GILSLIYGIPIGICM

-819 TLIPYKSI
+819 TLIPYKAI
-827 LICIISI
+827 LICVVAI
-834 FIITFIASYI
+834 FVITFIASYI

>member
-40 CTSFMDYQIRNQI
+40 YTSFMDYQMRYKI
-53 QSNGDFYATFFNI
+53 QSSGSFYATFTDI
-66 NKEKAQIVTKSSGVT
+66 DKEKADIITKSSGVSE
-81 RYGYS
+81 YGYKKNLGS
-86 QSLGGTILGK
+86 VILDKKNSTSL
-96 NKDISLYINAY
+96 DINVF
-107 DKNKIESYRLTLKEG
+107 DKNTINSFQITLKKG
-122 KYPKNKN
+122 SYPKN
-129 EIVVSEGLLK
+129 ESELIVTQDLLNK
-139 HLNKKIGDKVIFEVG
+139 WNKKIGDKITLNLGELIYDDMG
-154 DIEYTEGTD
+154 MIS
-163 IPKLINPQKNTY
+163 KLKNSQKTTF
-175 KIVGILNKTPLSY
+175 KIVGTLDKAPY
-188 NSQLFA
+188 NSKLFA
-194 LAGFDINSVS
+194 ITGFDINSVDK
-204 NKEEFNV
+204 NENFDV
-211 SICTENPKDIY
+211 SICTKNPKDIY

-228 GENIGLVQA
+228 GENIGLVQKDDPQ
-237 DEASDEDYS
+237 DESYN

-251 LMYYKGIDFNESL
+251 YMYYKDIDFNEGL
-264 LRLLGAS
+264 LRLFGAS

-277 KTLLLVVGLVASLV
+277 ITLLLIVGLVASLV
-291 IIPTIATIYNSFSI
+291 IIATIATIYNSFSI

-319 IGATKSQVMKLVFLE
+319 IGATKSQIMKLVFLE

-343 PIGLLSGTIAIDIVF
+343 PIGLLSGTVAIDIVF

-366 TSVFGELELRVVFSP
+366 TSMFGELGLRVVFSP
-381 VVLISSTIII
+381 IVLIISTLVI

-449 NKGKFRITLFSLIIS
+449 NKGKFRITLFSLVIS

-477 FIETNQINY
+477 FIEANQINY
-486 GTITNDLT
+486 GSITNDLT
-494 LYENKLFTKEEV
+494 LYENNLLTKEEV

-518 IKDIAIDKGYNLN
+518 LKDVAIDKGYNLN

-540 KDLKESLKQS
+540 KDLRESLKQS
-550 GYVDMDNSTYNFI
+550 RYVDMDNSNYNFI
-563 NSRLSTPGDF
+563 NSRLYIPGYF
-573 SISNIKLSEGKFDKE
+573 SISNIKLSEGKFDRK

-615 TNYKVG
+615 SNYKVG
-621 DTLNCTITSYDYDGN
+621 DTLNCTITSYDSDGK
-636 ESEKE
+636 ESAKE

-654 TGNKQYPQT
+654 TGNNQYPET

-672 LIHLLSIK
+672 LIPSLGIT
-680 DDESSSNSYYVA
+680 DDKSSSIYYVA
-692 TNQEKSTRDEVK
+692 TNREKSTRDEVK
-704 KVAEENSLSVIDS
+704 KVAEENNLSVIDS

-819 TLIPYKSI
+819 TLIPYKAI
-827 LICIISI
+827 LICVVAI
-834 FIITFIASYI
+834 FVITFIASYI
-844 PLKKISKENII
+844 PLKKMSKENII

>member
-40 CTSFMDYQIRNQI
+40 CTSFMDYQMRDEI
-53 QSNGDFYATFFNI
+53 QSSGSFYATFTDI
-66 NKEKAQIVTKSSGVT
+66 DKEKASVITKSSGVSE
-81 RYGYS
+81 YGYKKNLGS
-86 QSLGGTILGK
+86 VILDKKNSTSL
-96 NKDISLYINAY
+96 NINVF
-107 DKNKIESYRLTLKEG
+107 DKNTINSFQITLKKG
-122 KYPKNKN
+122 SYPKN
-129 EIVVSEGLLK
+129 ESELIVTQDLLNK
-139 HLNKKIGDKVIFEVG
+139 WNKKIGDKIILNLGELIYDDMG
-154 DIEYTEGTD
+154 MIS
-163 IPKLINPQKNTY
+163 KLKNSQKTTF
-175 KIVGILNKTPLSY
+175 KIVGTLDKAPY
-188 NSQLFA
+188 NSKLFA
-194 LAGFDINSVS
+194 ITGFDINSV
-204 NKEEFNV
+204 NKNEKFDV
-211 SICTENPKDIY
+211 SICTKNPKDIY

-228 GENIGLVQA
+228 GENIGLAQA
-237 DEASDEDYS
+237 DETNDEDYS
-246 YDDQT
+246 YNDQT
-251 LMYYKGIDFNESL
+251 SMYYKDIEFNEGL

-271 AYDNIN
+271 SYDNIN
-277 KTLLLVVGLVASLV
+277 ITLILIVGLVASLV
-291 IIPTIATIYNSFSI
+291 IIATIATIYNSFSI

-319 IGATKSQVMKLVFLE
+319 IGATKSQIMKLVFLE

-343 PIGLLSGTIAIDIVF
+343 PIGLLSGTVAIDIVF

-366 TSVFGELELRVVFSP
+366 TSAFGELELRVVFSP
-381 VVLISSTIII
+381 IVLIISTLVI
-391 LLTIFISAII
+391 LLTIFISALI

-477 FIETNQINY
+477 FIEANQINY
-486 GTITNDLT
+486 GSITNDLT

-506 QKTIDELKKING
+506 QNTINELKKING

-540 KDLKESLKQS
+540 KDLRESLKQS
-550 GYVDMDNSTYNFI
+550 DYVDMDNSTYNFI

-573 SISNIKLSEGKFDKE
+573 SISNIKLSEGKFNKE

-621 DTLNCTITSYDYDGN
+621 DTLNCTVYSYDSDGN
-636 ESEKE
+636 EKQKE

-654 TGNKQYPQT
+654 TGNKQYPET

-672 LIHLLSIK
+672 LIHSLGIK

-717 IDEAQKLEQTMNVMK
+717 IDEAQKFEQTMNVMK

-745 SVTNIINTISTNI
+745 SVTNIVNTISTNI

-789 GILSLLYGIPIGICL
+789 GILSLLYGIPIGICM
-804 NVLMNRILEGMITVQ
+804 NVLMNKILEGVITVQ
-819 TLIPYKSI
+819 TLIPYKAI
-827 LICIISI
+827 LICVVAI

>member
-40 CTSFMDYQIRNQI
+40 CTSFMDYQMRNEI
-53 QSNGDFYATFFNI
+53 QSNGSFYVTFNNI
-66 NKEKAQIVTKSSGVT
+66 DKEKADIITKLSGVSE
-81 RYGYS
+81 YGYKKD
-86 QSLGGTILGK
+86 LGSIILDKK
-96 NKDISLYINAY
+96 NSTSIDINVF
-107 DKNKIESYRLTLKEG
+107 DKNTINSFQITLKNG
-122 KYPKNKN
+122 SYPKNQS
-129 EIVVSEGLLK
+129 EIIVTEDLLNK
-139 HLNKKIGDKVIFEVG
+139 WNKKIGDKITLNLGELIYDDMG
-154 DIEYTEGTD
+154 I
-163 IPKLINPQKNTY
+163 ISKLKNPQKTTF
-175 KIVGILNKTPLSY
+175 KIVGTLDKAPY
-188 NSQLFA
+188 NSKLFA
-194 LAGFDINSVS
+194 IAGFDINSVDK
-204 NKEEFNV
+204 NEKFDV
-211 SICTENPKDIY
+211 SICTKNPKDIY

-228 GENIGLVQA
+228 GENIGLAQA
-237 DEASDEDYS
+237 DETNDEDYS
-246 YDDQT
+246 YNDQT
-251 LMYYKGIDFNESL
+251 SMYYKDIKFNEGL

-271 AYDNIN
+271 SYDNIN
-277 KTLLLVVGLVASLV
+277 TTLILIVGLVASLV
-291 IIPTIATIYNSFSI
+291 IIATIATIYNSFSI

-366 TSVFGELELRVVFSP
+366 TSAFGELELRVVFSP
-381 VVLISSTIII
+381 IVLIISTLVI
-391 LLTIFISAII
+391 LLTIFISALI

-477 FIETNQINY
+477 FIEANQINY

-506 QKTIDELKKING
+506 QNTINELKKING

-540 KDLKESLKQS
+540 KDLRESLKQS
-550 GYVDMDNSTYNFI
+550 DYVDMDNSTYNFI

-573 SISNIKLSEGKFDKE
+573 SISNIKLSEGKFNKE

-621 DTLNCTITSYDYDGN
+621 DTLNCTVYSYDSDGN
-636 ESEKE
+636 EKQKE

-654 TGNKQYPQT
+654 TGNKQYPET

-672 LIHLLSIK
+672 LIHSLGIK

-717 IDEAQKLEQTMNVMK
+717 IDEAQKFEQTMNVMK

-745 SVTNIINTISTNI
+745 SVTNIVNTISTNI

-789 GILSLLYGIPIGICL
+789 GILSLLYGIPIGICM
-804 NVLMNRILEGMITVQ
+804 NVLMNKILEGVITVQ
-819 TLIPYKSI
+819 TLIPYKAI
-827 LICIISI
+827 LICVVAI

>member
-40 CTSFMDYQIRNQI
+40 CTSFMDYQMRNEI
-53 QSNGDFYATFFNI
+53 QSNGSFYVTFNNI
-66 NKEKAQIVTKSSGVT
+66 DKEKADIITKSSGVSE
-81 RYGYS
+81 YGYKKD
-86 QSLGGTILGK
+86 LGSIILDKK
-96 NKDISLYINAY
+96 NSTSIDINVF
-107 DKNKIESYRLTLKEG
+107 DKNTINSFQITLKNG
-122 KYPKNKN
+122 SYPKNQS
-129 EIVVSEGLLK
+129 EIIVTEDLLNK
-139 HLNKKIGDKVIFEVG
+139 WNKKIGDKITLNLGELIYDDMG
-154 DIEYTEGTD
+154 I
-163 IPKLINPQKNTY
+163 ISKLKNPQKTTF
-175 KIVGILNKTPLSY
+175 KIVGTLDKAPY
-188 NSQLFA
+188 NSKLFA
-194 LAGFDINSVS
+194 IAGFDINSVDK
-204 NKEEFNV
+204 NEKFDV
-211 SICTENPKDIY
+211 SICTKNPKDIY

-228 GENIGLVQA
+228 GENIGLAQA
-237 DEASDEDYS
+237 DETNDEDYS
-246 YDDQT
+246 YNDQT
-251 LMYYKGIDFNESL
+251 SMYYKDIKFNEGL

-271 AYDNIN
+271 SYDNIN
-277 KTLLLVVGLVASLV
+277 TTLILIVGLVASLV
-291 IIPTIATIYNSFSI
+291 IIATIATIYNSFSI

-366 TSVFGELELRVVFSP
+366 TSAFGELELRVVFSP
-381 VVLISSTIII
+381 IVLIISTLVI
-391 LLTIFISAII
+391 LLTIFISALI

-413 AIKNSS
+413 AIRNSS

-449 NKGKFRITLFSLIIS
+449 NKGKFRITLFSLVIS

-477 FIETNQINY
+477 FIEANQINY
-486 GTITNDLT
+486 GSITNDLT
-494 LYENKLFTKEEV
+494 LYENNLLPKEEV

-518 IKDIAIDKGYNLN
+518 LKDVAIDKGYNLN

-540 KDLKESLKQS
+540 KDLRESLKQS
-550 GYVDMDNSTYNFI
+550 DYVDMDNSTYNFI
-563 NSRLSTPGDF
+563 NSRLYIPGYF
-573 SISNIKLSEGKFDKE
+573 SISNIKLSEGKFDRK

-621 DTLNCTITSYDYDGN
+621 DTLNCTVYSYDSDGN
-636 ESEKE
+636 EKQKE

-654 TGNKQYPQT
+654 TGNNQYQET

-672 LIHLLSIK
+672 LIPSLGIK

-704 KVAEENSLSVIDS
+704 KVAEENNLSVIDS

-758 NLRKREFAV
+758 NLRKREFAI

-789 GILSLLYGIPIGICL
+789 GILSLLYGIPIGICM
-804 NVLMNRILEGMITVQ
+804 NVLMNKILEGVITVQ
-819 TLIPYKSI
+819 TLIPYKAI
-827 LICIISI
+827 LICVVAI

-844 PLKKISKENII
+844 PLKKISKQNII
-855 DNIRQESI
+855 DNIRQDSI

>member
-40 CTSFMDYQIRNQI
+40 CTSFMDYQMRDQI
-53 QSNGDFYATFFNI
+53 KTSGSFYATFTDI
-66 NKEKAQIVTKSSGVT
+66 DKEKASVITKSSGVSE
-81 RYGYS
+81 YGYKKNLGS
-86 QSLGGTILGK
+86 VILDKKNSTSL
-96 NKDISLYINAY
+96 NINVF
-107 DKNKIESYRLTLKEG
+107 DKNTINSFQITLKKG
-122 KYPKNKN
+122 SYPKN
-129 EIVVSEGLLK
+129 ESELIVTQDLLNK
-139 HLNKKIGDKVIFEVG
+139 WNKKIGDKITLNLGELIYDDMG
-154 DIEYTEGTD
+154 MIS
-163 IPKLINPQKNTY
+163 KLKNSQKTTF
-175 KIVGILNKTPLSY
+175 KIVGTLDKAPY
-188 NSQLFA
+188 NSKLFA
-194 LAGFDINSVS
+194 ITGFDINTV
-204 NKEEFNV
+204 NKNEKFDV
-211 SICTENPKDIY
+211 SICTKNPKDIY
-222 KTAISI
+222 NTAISI
-228 GENIGLVQA
+228 GKNIGLVKEDNPKDESYNYNEQA
-237 DEASDEDYS
+237 NLYFKDIEY
-246 YDDQT
+246 
-251 LMYYKGIDFNESL
+251 NEGL

-271 AYDNIN
+271 SYSNIN
-277 KTLLLVVGLVASLV
+277 ITLLLIVGLVASLV
-291 IIPTIATIYNSFSI
+291 IIATIATIYNSFSI

-319 IGATKSQVMKLVFLE
+319 IGATKSQIMKLVFLE

-343 PIGLLSGTIAIDIVF
+343 PIGLLSGTVAIDIVF

-366 TSVFGELELRVVFSP
+366 TSMFGELDLRVVFSP
-381 VVLISSTIII
+381 IVLIISTLVI
-391 LLTIFISAII
+391 LLTIFISALI

-449 NKGKFRITLFSLIIS
+449 NKGKFRITLFSLVIS

-477 FIETNQINY
+477 FIEANQINY
-486 GTITNDLT
+486 GSITNDLT
-494 LYENKLFTKEEV
+494 LYENNLLTKEEV

-518 IKDIAIDKGYNLN
+518 LKDVAIDKGYNLNLN

-540 KDLKESLKQS
+540 KDLRESLKQS
-550 GYVDMDNSTYNFI
+550 DYVDMDNSTYNFI
-563 NSRLSTPGDF
+563 NSRLYTPGDF
-573 SISNIKLSEGKFDKE
+573 SISNIKLSEGKFDRK

-615 TNYKVG
+615 SNYKVG
-621 DTLNCTITSYDYDGN
+621 DTLNCTITSYDSDGK

-654 TGNKQYPQT
+654 TGNNQYPET

-672 LIHLLSIK
+672 LIPSLGIK

-704 KVAEENSLSVIDS
+704 KVAEENNLSVIDS

-758 NLRKREFAV
+758 NLRKREFAI

-789 GILSLLYGIPIGICL
+789 GILSLLYGIPIGICM
-804 NVLMNRILEGMITVQ
+804 NVLMNKILEGVITVQ
-819 TLIPYKSI
+819 TLIPYKAI
-827 LICIISI
+827 LICVVAI

-855 DNIRQESI
+855 DNIRQDSI

>member
-40 CTSFMDYQIRNQI
+40 CTSFMDYQMRDQI
-53 QSNGDFYATFFNI
+53 QSSGSFYATFTDI
-66 NKEKAQIVTKSSGVT
+66 DKEKASVITKSSGVSE
-81 RYGYS
+81 YGYKKNLGS
-86 QSLGGTILGK
+86 VILDKKNSTSL
-96 NKDISLYINAY
+96 DINVF
-107 DKNKIESYRLTLKEG
+107 DKNTINSFQITLKKG
-122 KYPKNKN
+122 SYPKN
-129 EIVVSEGLLK
+129 ESELIVTQDLLNK
-139 HLNKKIGDKVIFEVG
+139 WNKKIGDKITLNLGELIYDDMG
-154 DIEYTEGTD
+154 MIS
-163 IPKLINPQKNTY
+163 KLKNPQKTTF
-175 KIVGILNKTPLSY
+175 KIVGTLDKAPY
-188 NSQLFA
+188 NSKLFA
-194 LAGFDINSVS
+194 IAGFDINTV
-204 NKEEFNV
+204 NKNEKFDV
-211 SICTENPKDIY
+211 SICTKNPKDIY

-228 GENIGLVQA
+228 GKNIGLAQKDNPQDESYNYDEQA
-237 DEASDEDYS
+237 NLYFKDIEY
-246 YDDQT
+246 
-251 LMYYKGIDFNESL
+251 NEGL

-271 AYDNIN
+271 SYSNIN
-277 KTLLLVVGLVASLV
+277 ITLLLIVGLVASLV
-291 IIPTIATIYNSFSI
+291 IIATIATIYNSFSI
-305 AISERKKQFGILNS
+305 AISERKKQFAILNS
-319 IGATKSQVMKLVFLE
+319 IGATKSQIMKFVFLE

-343 PIGLLSGTIAIDIVF
+343 PIGLLSGTVAIDIVF

-366 TSVFGELELRVVFSP
+366 TSMFGELDLRVVFSP
-381 VVLISSTIII
+381 IVLILSTLVI
-391 LLTIFISAII
+391 LLTIFISALI

-449 NKGKFRITLFSLIIS
+449 NKGKFRITLFSLVIS

-477 FIETNQINY
+477 FIEANQINY
-486 GTITNDLT
+486 GSITNDLT
-494 LYENKLFTKEEV
+494 LYENNLLTKEEV

-518 IKDIAIDKGYNLN
+518 LKDVAIDKGYNLN

-540 KDLKESLKQS
+540 KDLRESLKQS
-550 GYVDMDNSTYNFI
+550 DYVDMDNSTYNFI
-563 NSRLSTPGDF
+563 NSRLYTPGDF
-573 SISNIKLSEGKFDKE
+573 SISNIKLSEGKFDRK

-615 TNYKVG
+615 SNYKVG
-621 DTLNCTITSYDYDGN
+621 DTLNCTITSYDSDGK
-636 ESEKE
+636 ESAKE

-654 TGNKQYPQT
+654 TGNNQYPET

-672 LIHLLSIK
+672 LIPSLGIT
-680 DDESSSNSYYVA
+680 DDKSSSIYYVA
-692 TNQEKSTRDEVK
+692 TNREKSTRDEVK
-704 KVAEENSLSVIDS
+704 KVAEENNLSVIDS

-789 GILSLLYGIPIGICL
+789 GILSLLYGIPIGICM
-804 NVLMNRILEGMITVQ
+804 NVLMNKILEGMITVQ
-819 TLIPYKSI
+819 TLIPYKAI
-827 LICIISI
+827 LICVVAI

>member
-291 IIPTIATIYNSFSI
+291 IIATIATIYNSFSI

-366 TSVFGELELRVVFSP
+366 TSMFGELELRVVFSP

-506 QKTIDELKKING
+506 QNTINELKKING

-672 LIHLLSIK
+672 LIHSLSIK

-717 IDEAQKLEQTMNVMK
+717 IDEAQRLEQTMNVMK

-745 SVTNIINTISTNI
+745 SVTNIVNTISTNI

-789 GILSLLYGIPIGICL
+789 GILSLIYGIPIGICM
-804 NVLMNRILEGMITVQ
+804 NVIMNRILEGMITVQ

>member
-40 CTSFMDYQIRNQI
+40 CTSFMDYQMRDQI
-53 QSNGDFYATFFNI
+53 KTSGSFYATFTDI
-66 NKEKAQIVTKSSGVT
+66 DKEKASVITKSSGVSE
-81 RYGYS
+81 YGYKKNLGS
-86 QSLGGTILGK
+86 VIWDKKNSTSL
-96 NKDISLYINAY
+96 DINVF
-107 DKNKIESYRLTLKEG
+107 DKNTINSFQITLKKG
-122 KYPKNKN
+122 SYPKN
-129 EIVVSEGLLK
+129 ESELIVTQDLLNK
-139 HLNKKIGDKVIFEVG
+139 WNKKIGDKITLNLGELIYDDMG
-154 DIEYTEGTD
+154 MIS
-163 IPKLINPQKNTY
+163 KLKNSQKTTF
-175 KIVGILNKTPLSY
+175 KIVGTLDKAPY
-188 NSQLFA
+188 NSKLFA
-194 LAGFDINSVS
+194 ITGFDINTV
-204 NKEEFNV
+204 NKNEKFDV
-211 SICTENPKDIY
+211 SICTKNPKDIY
-222 KTAISI
+222 NTAISI
-228 GENIGLVQA
+228 GKNIGLVKEDNPKDESYNYNEQA
-237 DEASDEDYS
+237 NLYFKDIEY
-246 YDDQT
+246 
-251 LMYYKGIDFNESL
+251 NEGL

-271 AYDNIN
+271 SYSNIN
-277 KTLLLVVGLVASLV
+277 ITLLLIVGLVASLV
-291 IIPTIATIYNSFSI
+291 IIATIATIYNSFSI

-319 IGATKSQVMKLVFLE
+319 IGATKSQIMKLVFLE

-343 PIGLLSGTIAIDIVF
+343 PIGLLSGTVAIDIVF

-366 TSVFGELELRVVFSP
+366 TSMFGELDLRVVFSP
-381 VVLISSTIII
+381 IVLIVSTLVI
-391 LLTIFISAII
+391 LLTIFISALI

-449 NKGKFRITLFSLIIS
+449 NKGKFRITLFSLVIS

-477 FIETNQINY
+477 FVEANQINY
-486 GTITNDLT
+486 GSITNDLT
-494 LYENKLFTKEEV
+494 LYENNLLTKEEV

-518 IKDIAIDKGYNLN
+518 LKDVAIDKGYNLNLN

-540 KDLKESLKQS
+540 KDLRESLKQS
-550 GYVDMDNSTYNFI
+550 DYVDMDNSTYNFI
-563 NSRLSTPGDF
+563 NSRLYTPGDF
-573 SISNIKLSEGKFDKE
+573 SISNIKLSEGKFDRK

-615 TNYKVG
+615 SNYKVG
-621 DTLNCTITSYDYDGN
+621 DTLNCTITSYDSDGK

-654 TGNKQYPQT
+654 TGNNQYPET

-672 LIHLLSIK
+672 LIPSLGIK

-704 KVAEENSLSVIDS
+704 KVAEENNLSVIDS

-758 NLRKREFAV
+758 NLRKREFAI

-789 GILSLLYGIPIGICL
+789 GILSLLYGIPIGICM
-804 NVLMNRILEGMITVQ
+804 NVLMNKILEGVITVQ
-819 TLIPYKSI
+819 TLIPYKAI
-827 LICIISI
+827 LICVVAI